1 MNIKNIKNFREIDFK
16 YEDLLKNKEELE
28 ELIAKRKNTYEV
40 ASKLFQDNGEDV
52 TTLDKLKDE
61 IKENET
67 TLENYNWTI
76 ISLSPIMNMMQE
88 VTDMSTNYMLDIK
101 RALETGDY
109 SVEELKNNANKI
121 NVEVNKVL
129 AAEKEKYKEQI
140 IHIVK
145 ESDLN
150 RVFAGVT
157 WAVTRSVKLLTDN
170 YITTNDKINELEES
184 KSKLKEE
191 LTNKTNRYQ
200 ELIDNVNSDK
210 DILEINTL
218 DEEITSIRSELNSTI
233 KELLD
238 YNKNKEDILSEIES
252 YIGSYAPK
260 EEVKEETLENN
271 ELEEEKIE
279 TPSDVIDAEFSE
291 NKENNNDKKELKEEK
306 LENKESEEVDIPEE
320 IEAINEE
327 EVEDLSK
334 ADERTL
340 MPKKPKVKDVSQ
352 STNLYEIAE
361 VIQQLN
367 PNAEIRVA
375 DMGLDSM
382 ATQRFYSSVP
392 VDQLVLPEGF
402 YYNDK
407 NGITNKHNTQTGMY
421 CALEVEDLSK
431 ADERTLMPKKLKV
444 KDVSQSTNLYEIA
457 EVIQQLNPNAEIR
470 VADMGLDSMATQRF
484 YSSVPVDQLVLPEG
498 FYYNDKNGITNKHNT
513 QTGMYCALEVEDLSK
528 ADERTLMPKKPK
540 VKDVSQSTNLYEI
553 AEEVE
558 VKPEEI
564 MPSTPSLNNDL
575 DYSFMDRVSSG
586 KVSDKLMGEIKDTI
600 NEKEAIEKDNELDY
614 SFVNMVNKNAVNIVA
629 YNGPSTKDI
638 VKATE
643 NYVTAPKK
651 EESSHKFSIKGKLS
665 KWIFK
670 AVLAGVA
677 AIGLYFGLTN
687 KNETT
692 ATMST
697 LEVDAETGEH
707 ERVRTSLAVQDG
719 AVYIKYTDGISEKV
733 SVVDTNGNLLPAG
746 TEIFDARGTSYTIER
761 YETAYNSTGAY
772 IVAIVS
778 ASILAMNAAKDFKNK
793 SNGSQQSNVSEAS
806 ENGINNELSPSN
818 KLENT
823 QELEPVQAHNTEK
836 FVPPMEVPVGA
847 EEISNN
853 DILRSVEENDTD
865 TLVVDDDMFVP
876 PMELP
881 DENPFEVKNVSNT
894 KEKIKK
900 LVNDINAVNVGSG
913 AYYNGAK
920 NIITNLPA
928 EQLVLPSGYDLE
940 NGKITNHEDIELE
953 VTSFVKVNNDLSD
966 ELAKQLTKK

>member
-1 MNIKNIKNFREIDFK
+1 MDIKNIKNWREIDFK

-61 IKENET
+61 ISENEN
-67 TLENYNWTI
+67 TLVVYNETI
-76 ISLSPIMNMMQE
+76 NSLSPVMNMMQE
-88 VTDMSTNYMLDIK
+88 VTDMSTNYMIDI
-101 RALETGDY
+101 RSALVTGNY

-129 AAEKEKYKEQI
+129 AAERENSKEQI

-191 LTNKTNRYQ
+191 LINKTNRYQ
-200 ELIDNVNSDK
+200 ELIDNVNNDK

-279 TPSDVIDAEFSE
+279 VPSDVIDAEFSE
-291 NKENNNDKKELKEEK
+291 NKENNNDTKELKEETLEDKELEEVNK
-306 LENKESEEVDIPEE
+306 LEETERV
-320 IEAINEE
+320 NE
-327 EVEDLSK
+327 
-334 ADERTL
+334 
-340 MPKKPKVKDVSQ
+340 
-352 STNLYEIAE
+352 
-361 VIQQLN
+361 
-367 PNAEIRVA
+367 
-375 DMGLDSM
+375 
-382 ATQRFYSSVP
+382 
-392 VDQLVLPEGF
+392 
-402 YYNDK
+402 
-407 NGITNKHNTQTGMY
+407 
-421 CALEVEDLSK
+421 
-431 ADERTLMPKKLKV
+431 
-444 KDVSQSTNLYEIA
+444 
-457 EVIQQLNPNAEIR
+457 
-470 VADMGLDSMATQRF
+470 
-484 YSSVPVDQLVLPEG
+484 
-498 FYYNDKNGITNKHNT
+498 
-513 QTGMYCALEVEDLSK
+513 
-528 ADERTLMPKKPK
+528 
-540 VKDVSQSTNLYEI
+540 
-553 AEEVE
+553 EEVE

-600 NEKEAIEKDNELDY
+600 NEKEATQKDNELDY
-614 SFVNMVNKNAVNIVA
+614 SFVNMVNKNADNTVA

-697 LEVDAETGEH
+697 LEVDADTGEH

-793 SNGSQQSNVSEAS
+793 LNDSQQSNVSEAS
-806 ENGINNELSPSN
+806 ENVINNESLPSN

-836 FVPPMEVPVGA
+836 FVPPMELPVGA
-847 EEISNN
+847 EEISND
-853 DILRSVEENDTD
+853 DILKSVEENDTD

-900 LVNDINAVNVGSG
+900 LVNDINAVNIGSG
-913 AYYNGAK
+913 AYYNGSK

>member
-1 MNIKNIKNFREIDFK
+1 MDIKNIKNWREIDFK

-61 IKENET
+61 ISENEN
-67 TLENYNWTI
+67 TLKVYNETI
-76 ISLSPIMNMMQE
+76 NSLSPVMNMMQE
-88 VTDMSTNYMLDIK
+88 VTDMSTNYMLDIR
-101 RALETGDY
+101 RALETGNY

-129 AAEKEKYKEQI
+129 AAERENSKEQI

-191 LTNKTNRYQ
+191 LANKTNRYQ
-200 ELIDNVNSDK
+200 ELIDNVNNDN

-233 KELLD
+233 KKLLD

-271 ELEEEKIE
+271 ELEEVEENKE
-279 TPSDVIDAEFSE
+279 VLNDVIDAEFSE
-291 NKENNNDKKELKEEK
+291 NKENNNDTKELKEEK
-306 LENKESEEVDIPEE
+306 LENKESEEVNIPEE
-320 IEAINEE
+320 IEAINE
-327 EVEDLSK
+327 
-334 ADERTL
+334 
-340 MPKKPKVKDVSQ
+340 
-352 STNLYEIAE
+352 
-361 VIQQLN
+361 
-367 PNAEIRVA
+367 
-375 DMGLDSM
+375 
-382 ATQRFYSSVP
+382 
-392 VDQLVLPEGF
+392 
-402 YYNDK
+402 
-407 NGITNKHNTQTGMY
+407 
-421 CALEVEDLSK
+421 
-431 ADERTLMPKKLKV
+431 
-444 KDVSQSTNLYEIA
+444 
-457 EVIQQLNPNAEIR
+457 
-470 VADMGLDSMATQRF
+470 
-484 YSSVPVDQLVLPEG
+484 
-498 FYYNDKNGITNKHNT
+498 
-513 QTGMYCALEVEDLSK
+513 
-528 ADERTLMPKKPK
+528 
-540 VKDVSQSTNLYEI
+540 
-553 AEEVE
+553 EEVE

-586 KVSDKLMGEIKDTI
+586 KVSDKLMSEINDTI
-600 NEKEAIEKDNELDY
+600 NEKEAIKKDNELDY
-614 SFVNMVNKNAVNIVA
+614 SFVNMVNKNADNTVAYNGPSTKDIVKTTEKDNELNYSFVNMVNKNADNTVA

-697 LEVDAETGEH
+697 LEVDADTGEH

-793 SNGSQQSNVSEAS
+793 LNGSQQPNVSEAQ
-806 ENGINNELSPSN
+806 ENGINNESLPSN

-823 QELEPVQAHNTEK
+823 QELEPVQVDNTEK

-847 EEISNN
+847 EEISND
-853 DILRSVEENDTD
+853 DILKSVKENDTD
-865 TLVVDDDMFVP
+865 TLVVDDDKFVP

-900 LVNDINAVNVGSG
+900 LVNDINAVNIGSG
-913 AYYNGAK
+913 AYYNGSK

>member
-1 MNIKNIKNFREIDFK
+1 MDIKNIKNWREIDFK

-61 IKENET
+61 ISENEN
-67 TLENYNWTI
+67 TLEVYNATI
-76 ISLSPIMNMMQE
+76 DSLNPVMNMMQE
-88 VTDMSTNYMLDIK
+88 VTDMSTNYMLDI
-101 RALETGDY
+101 RSALETGNY

-129 AAEKEKYKEQI
+129 AAERENSKEQI

-170 YITTNDKINELEES
+170 YITTTDKINELEES

-191 LTNKTNRYQ
+191 LANKTNRYQ
-200 ELIDNVNSDK
+200 ELIDNVNNDK

-233 KELLD
+233 KKLLD

-279 TPSDVIDAEFSE
+279 VPSDVIDAEFSE
-291 NKENNNDKKELKEEK
+291 NKENNNDTKELKEET
-306 LENKESEEVDIPEE
+306 LEDKELEEVNKPEE
-320 IEAINEE
+320 TERVNE
-327 EVEDLSK
+327 
-334 ADERTL
+334 
-340 MPKKPKVKDVSQ
+340 
-352 STNLYEIAE
+352 
-361 VIQQLN
+361 
-367 PNAEIRVA
+367 
-375 DMGLDSM
+375 
-382 ATQRFYSSVP
+382 
-392 VDQLVLPEGF
+392 
-402 YYNDK
+402 
-407 NGITNKHNTQTGMY
+407 
-421 CALEVEDLSK
+421 
-431 ADERTLMPKKLKV
+431 
-444 KDVSQSTNLYEIA
+444 
-457 EVIQQLNPNAEIR
+457 
-470 VADMGLDSMATQRF
+470 
-484 YSSVPVDQLVLPEG
+484 
-498 FYYNDKNGITNKHNT
+498 
-513 QTGMYCALEVEDLSK
+513 
-528 ADERTLMPKKPK
+528 
-540 VKDVSQSTNLYEI
+540 
-553 AEEVE
+553 EEVE

-575 DYSFMDRVSSG
+575 DYSFVNMVNKNADNIVAYNGPSTKDIVKATEKDNKLDYSFMDRVSNG

-600 NEKEAIEKDNELDY
+600 NEKETIEKDNELDY
-614 SFVNMVNKNAVNIVA
+614 SFVNMVNKNADNTVA

-651 EESSHKFSIKGKLS
+651 EETSHKFSIKGKLS

-697 LEVDAETGEH
+697 LEVDANTSEH

-719 AVYIKYTDGISEKV
+719 AVYIQYTDGISEKV

-793 SNGSQQSNVSEAS
+793 LNDSQQPNVSEAS
-806 ENGINNELSPSN
+806 ENVINNESLPSN

-836 FVPPMEVPVGA
+836 FVPPMEIPTQVEGKDTLAEDNYKFVPPMEVPVGA
-847 EEISNN
+847 EEISND
-853 DILRSVEENDTD
+853 DILKSVEENDTD
-865 TLVVDDDMFVP
+865 TLVVDDDKFVP

-881 DENPFEVKNVSNT
+881 DKNPFEVKNVSNT

-913 AYYNGAK
+913 AYYNGSK

>member
-1 MNIKNIKNFREIDFK
+1 MDIKNIKYWREIDFK
-16 YEDLLKNKEELE
+16 YEDLLKNKKELE

-61 IKENET
+61 ISENEN
-67 TLENYNWTI
+67 TLVVYNETI
-76 ISLSPIMNMMQE
+76 NSLSPVMNMMQE
-88 VTDMSTNYMLDIK
+88 VTDMSTNYMIDI
-101 RALETGDY
+101 RSALVTGNY

-121 NVEVNKVL
+121 NVEVSKVL
-129 AAEKEKYKEQI
+129 AAERENSKEQI

-191 LTNKTNRYQ
+191 LANKTNRYQ

-233 KELLD
+233 KKLLD

-271 ELEEEKIE
+271 ELEEENKE
-279 TPSDVIDAEFSE
+279 VLNDVIDAEFSE
-291 NKENNNDKKELKEEK
+291 NKENNNDTKELKEEK
-306 LENKESEEVDIPEE
+306 LENKESEEVNKPEE
-320 IEAINEE
+320 IETINE
-327 EVEDLSK
+327 
-334 ADERTL
+334 
-340 MPKKPKVKDVSQ
+340 
-352 STNLYEIAE
+352 
-361 VIQQLN
+361 
-367 PNAEIRVA
+367 
-375 DMGLDSM
+375 
-382 ATQRFYSSVP
+382 
-392 VDQLVLPEGF
+392 
-402 YYNDK
+402 
-407 NGITNKHNTQTGMY
+407 
-421 CALEVEDLSK
+421 
-431 ADERTLMPKKLKV
+431 
-444 KDVSQSTNLYEIA
+444 
-457 EVIQQLNPNAEIR
+457 
-470 VADMGLDSMATQRF
+470 
-484 YSSVPVDQLVLPEG
+484 
-498 FYYNDKNGITNKHNT
+498 
-513 QTGMYCALEVEDLSK
+513 
-528 ADERTLMPKKPK
+528 
-540 VKDVSQSTNLYEI
+540 
-553 AEEVE
+553 EEVE

-586 KVSDKLMGEIKDTI
+586 KVSNELMDEIKDTI
-600 NEKEAIEKDNELDY
+600 NEKEAIKKDNELDY
-614 SFVNMVNKNAVNIVA
+614 SFVNMVNKNADNIVA

-697 LEVDAETGEH
+697 LEIAPETGEH

-733 SVVDTNGNLLPAG
+733 SVVDANGNLLPAG

-793 SNGSQQSNVSEAS
+793 LNDSQQSNVSEAS
-806 ENGINNELSPSN
+806 ENVINNESLPSN

-836 FVPPMEVPVGA
+836 FVPPMEIPTQVEEKDALAEDNYKFVPPMEVPVGA
-847 EEISNN
+847 EEISND
-853 DILRSVEENDTD
+853 DILKSVEENDTD

-900 LVNDINAVNVGSG
+900 LVNDINAVNIGSG
-913 AYYNGAK
+913 AYYNGSK

>member
-1 MNIKNIKNFREIDFK
+1 MDIKNIKNWREIDFK

-61 IKENET
+61 ISENEN
-67 TLENYNWTI
+67 TLVVYNETI
-76 ISLSPIMNMMQE
+76 NSLSPVMNMMQE
-88 VTDMSTNYMLDIK
+88 VTDMSTNYMIDI
-101 RALETGDY
+101 RSALVTGNY

-121 NVEVNKVL
+121 NVEVSKVL
-129 AAEKEKYKEQI
+129 AAERENSKEQI

-191 LTNKTNRYQ
+191 LANKTNRYQ
-200 ELIDNVNSDK
+200 ELIDNVNNDN
-210 DILEINTL
+210 DIAEINTL

-279 TPSDVIDAEFSE
+279 VPSDVIDAEFSE
-291 NKENNNDKKELKEEK
+291 NKENNNVEET
-306 LENKESEEVDIPEE
+306 LENKDLEEVNIPEE
-320 IEAINEE
+320 IEAINE
-327 EVEDLSK
+327 
-334 ADERTL
+334 
-340 MPKKPKVKDVSQ
+340 
-352 STNLYEIAE
+352 
-361 VIQQLN
+361 
-367 PNAEIRVA
+367 
-375 DMGLDSM
+375 
-382 ATQRFYSSVP
+382 
-392 VDQLVLPEGF
+392 
-402 YYNDK
+402 
-407 NGITNKHNTQTGMY
+407 
-421 CALEVEDLSK
+421 
-431 ADERTLMPKKLKV
+431 
-444 KDVSQSTNLYEIA
+444 
-457 EVIQQLNPNAEIR
+457 
-470 VADMGLDSMATQRF
+470 
-484 YSSVPVDQLVLPEG
+484 
-498 FYYNDKNGITNKHNT
+498 
-513 QTGMYCALEVEDLSK
+513 
-528 ADERTLMPKKPK
+528 
-540 VKDVSQSTNLYEI
+540 
-553 AEEVE
+553 EEVE

-586 KVSDKLMGEIKDTI
+586 KVSNELMDEIKDTI
-600 NEKEAIEKDNELDY
+600 NEKEAIKKDNELDY
-614 SFVNMVNKNAVNIVA
+614 SFVNMVNKNADNTVAYNGPSTKDIVKTTEKDNELNYSFVNMVNKNADNTVA

-697 LEVDAETGEH
+697 LEVDADTGEH

-793 SNGSQQSNVSEAS
+793 LNGSQQPNVSEAS
-806 ENGINNELSPSN
+806 ENVINNESLPSN

-836 FVPPMEVPVGA
+836 FVPPMEIPTQVEEKDALAEDNYKFVPPMEVPVGA
-847 EEISNN
+847 EEISND
-853 DILRSVEENDTD
+853 DILKSVKENDTD

-900 LVNDINAVNVGSG
+900 LVNDINAVNIGSG
-913 AYYNGAK
+913 AYYNGSK

>member
-1 MNIKNIKNFREIDFK
+1 MDIKNIKNWREIDFK

-61 IKENET
+61 IKENEN
-67 TLENYNWTI
+67 TLENYKWTI

-88 VTDMSTNYMLDIK
+88 VTDMSTNYMIDIR

-109 SVEELKNNANKI
+109 SVEELKNKANKI
-121 NVEVNKVL
+121 NVEVSKVL

-140 IHIVK
+140 MHIVK

-191 LTNKTNRYQ
+191 LINKTNRYQ
-200 ELIDNVNSDK
+200 ELIDNVNNNK

-233 KELLD
+233 KELLH

-271 ELEEEKIE
+271 ELEEENKE
-279 TPSDVIDAEFSE
+279 VLNDVIDAEFSE
-291 NKENNNDKKELKEEK
+291 NKENNNVEET
-306 LENKESEEVDIPEE
+306 LENKDLEEVNIPEE
-320 IEAINEE
+320 IEAINE
-327 EVEDLSK
+327 
-334 ADERTL
+334 
-340 MPKKPKVKDVSQ
+340 
-352 STNLYEIAE
+352 
-361 VIQQLN
+361 
-367 PNAEIRVA
+367 
-375 DMGLDSM
+375 
-382 ATQRFYSSVP
+382 
-392 VDQLVLPEGF
+392 
-402 YYNDK
+402 
-407 NGITNKHNTQTGMY
+407 
-421 CALEVEDLSK
+421 
-431 ADERTLMPKKLKV
+431 
-444 KDVSQSTNLYEIA
+444 
-457 EVIQQLNPNAEIR
+457 
-470 VADMGLDSMATQRF
+470 
-484 YSSVPVDQLVLPEG
+484 
-498 FYYNDKNGITNKHNT
+498 
-513 QTGMYCALEVEDLSK
+513 
-528 ADERTLMPKKPK
+528 
-540 VKDVSQSTNLYEI
+540 
-553 AEEVE
+553 EEVE

-564 MPSTPSLNNDL
+564 MPSTPSLNNDI
-575 DYSFMDRVSSG
+575 DYSFMDKASSG
-586 KVSDKLMGEIKDTI
+586 KVPDELMGEINDTI
-600 NEKEAIEKDNELDY
+600 NAINERKAIKKDSELDY
-614 SFVNMVNKNAVNIVA
+614 FVNMVNKNADNTVA

-697 LEVDAETGEH
+697 LEVDADTGEH
-707 ERVRTSLAVQDG
+707 ERVRTSLAVKDG

-793 SNGSQQSNVSEAS
+793 LNGSQQPNVSEAQ
-806 ENGINNELSPSN
+806 ENGINNESLPSN

-900 LVNDINAVNVGSG
+900 LVNDINAVNIGSG
-913 AYYNGAK
+913 AYYNGSK

>member
-1 MNIKNIKNFREIDFK
+1 MDIKNIKNWREIDFK

-61 IKENET
+61 ISENEN
-67 TLENYNWTI
+67 TLVVYNETI
-76 ISLSPIMNMMQE
+76 NSLSPVMNMMQE
-88 VTDMSTNYMLDIK
+88 VTDMSTNYMIDI
-101 RALETGDY
+101 RSALVTGNY

-129 AAEKEKYKEQI
+129 AAERENSKEQI

-170 YITTNDKINELEES
+170 YINTNDKIDELEES

-191 LTNKTNRYQ
+191 LANKTNRYQ

-279 TPSDVIDAEFSE
+279 APSDVIDAEFSE
-291 NKENNNDKKELKEEK
+291 NKENNNDTTELEEET
-306 LENKESEEVDIPEE
+306 LENKESEEVNKPEE
-320 IEAINEE
+320 TERVNEE
-327 EVEDLSK
+327 EVEDLSR

-392 VDQLVLPEGF
+392 VEQLVLPEGF

-431 ADERTLMPKKLKV
+431 ADERTL
-444 KDVSQSTNLYEIA
+444 I
-457 EVIQQLNPNAEIR
+457 
-470 VADMGLDSMATQRF
+470 
-484 YSSVPVDQLVLPEG
+484 
-498 FYYNDKNGITNKHNT
+498 
-513 QTGMYCALEVEDLSK
+513 
-528 ADERTLMPKKPK
+528 PKKPK

-564 MPSTPSLNNDL
+564 MPSTPSLNNDI
-575 DYSFMDRVSSG
+575 DYSFMEKVSSG
-586 KVSDKLMGEIKDTI
+586 KVSDKLMGEIKDII
-600 NEKEAIEKDNELDY
+600 NEKEATQKDNEIDY
-614 SFVNMVNKNAVNIVA
+614 SFVNMVNKNANNIVA

-746 TEIFDARGTSYTIER
+746 TEIFDARGTSYIIER

-772 IVAIVS
+772 IVAILS

-823 QELEPVQAHNTEK
+823 QELEPVQAHNIEK

-913 AYYNGAK
+913 AYYNGSK

>member
-1 MNIKNIKNFREIDFK
+1 MDIKNIKNWREIDFK
-16 YEDLLKNKEELE
+16 YEDLLKNKKELE

-61 IKENET
+61 ISENEN
-67 TLENYNWTI
+67 TLVVYNETI
-76 ISLSPIMNMMQE
+76 NSLSPVMNMMQE
-88 VTDMSTNYMLDIK
+88 VTDMSTNYMIDI
-101 RALETGDY
+101 RSALVTGNY

-129 AAEKEKYKEQI
+129 AAERENSKEQI

-191 LTNKTNRYQ
+191 LINKTNRYQ
-200 ELIDNVNSDK
+200 ELIDNVNNDK

-260 EEVKEETLENN
+260 EEVKEETLEDK
-271 ELEEEKIE
+271 ELEE
-279 TPSDVIDAEFSE
+279 V
-291 NKENNNDKKELKEEK
+291 NK
-306 LENKESEEVDIPEE
+306 PEE
-320 IEAINEE
+320 TERVNE
-327 EVEDLSK
+327 
-334 ADERTL
+334 
-340 MPKKPKVKDVSQ
+340 
-352 STNLYEIAE
+352 
-361 VIQQLN
+361 
-367 PNAEIRVA
+367 
-375 DMGLDSM
+375 
-382 ATQRFYSSVP
+382 
-392 VDQLVLPEGF
+392 
-402 YYNDK
+402 
-407 NGITNKHNTQTGMY
+407 
-421 CALEVEDLSK
+421 
-431 ADERTLMPKKLKV
+431 
-444 KDVSQSTNLYEIA
+444 
-457 EVIQQLNPNAEIR
+457 
-470 VADMGLDSMATQRF
+470 
-484 YSSVPVDQLVLPEG
+484 
-498 FYYNDKNGITNKHNT
+498 
-513 QTGMYCALEVEDLSK
+513 
-528 ADERTLMPKKPK
+528 
-540 VKDVSQSTNLYEI
+540 
-553 AEEVE
+553 EEVE

-600 NEKEAIEKDNELDY
+600 NEKEATQKDNELDY
-614 SFVNMVNKNAVNIVA
+614 SFVNMVNKNADNTVA

-697 LEVDAETGEH
+697 LEVDADTGEH

-793 SNGSQQSNVSEAS
+793 SNGSQQPNVSEVS
-806 ENGINNELSPSN
+806 ENGINNVSLPSN

-823 QELEPVQAHNTEK
+823 QELEPVQAHNTEKFVPPMEIPTQVEEKDTLAEDNYK

-900 LVNDINAVNVGSG
+900 LVNDINAVNIGSG
-913 AYYNGAK
+913 AYYNGSK

>member
-1 MNIKNIKNFREIDFK
+1 MDIKNIKNWREIDFK
-16 YEDLLKNKEELE
+16 YEDLLKNKKELE

-61 IKENET
+61 ISENEN
-67 TLENYNWTI
+67 TLVVYNETI
-76 ISLSPIMNMMQE
+76 NSLSPVMNMMQE
-88 VTDMSTNYMLDIK
+88 VTDMSTNYMIDI
-101 RALETGDY
+101 RSALVTGNY

-129 AAEKEKYKEQI
+129 AAERENSKEQI

-191 LTNKTNRYQ
+191 LANKTNRYQ
-200 ELIDNVNSDK
+200 ELIDNVNNDK

-271 ELEEEKIE
+271 ELEEVEENKE
-279 TPSDVIDAEFSE
+279 VLNDVIDAEFSE
-291 NKENNNDKKELKEEK
+291 NKENNNDTKELKEEK
-306 LENKESEEVDIPEE
+306 LENKESEEVNIPEE
-320 IEAINEE
+320 IEAINE
-327 EVEDLSK
+327 
-334 ADERTL
+334 
-340 MPKKPKVKDVSQ
+340 
-352 STNLYEIAE
+352 
-361 VIQQLN
+361 
-367 PNAEIRVA
+367 
-375 DMGLDSM
+375 
-382 ATQRFYSSVP
+382 
-392 VDQLVLPEGF
+392 
-402 YYNDK
+402 
-407 NGITNKHNTQTGMY
+407 
-421 CALEVEDLSK
+421 
-431 ADERTLMPKKLKV
+431 
-444 KDVSQSTNLYEIA
+444 
-457 EVIQQLNPNAEIR
+457 
-470 VADMGLDSMATQRF
+470 
-484 YSSVPVDQLVLPEG
+484 
-498 FYYNDKNGITNKHNT
+498 
-513 QTGMYCALEVEDLSK
+513 
-528 ADERTLMPKKPK
+528 
-540 VKDVSQSTNLYEI
+540 
-553 AEEVE
+553 EEVE

-586 KVSDKLMGEIKDTI
+586 KVSDKLMSEINDTI
-600 NEKEAIEKDNELDY
+600 NEKEAIKKDNELDY
-614 SFVNMVNKNAVNIVA
+614 SFVNMVNKNADNTVA

-707 ERVRTSLAVQDG
+707 ERVRTSLAVKDG

-746 TEIFDARGTSYTIER
+746 TEIFDARGTSYIIER

-793 SNGSQQSNVSEAS
+793 LNDSQQSNVSEAS
-806 ENGINNELSPSN
+806 ENVINNESLPSN

-836 FVPPMEVPVGA
+836 FVPPMEIPTQVEEKDALAEDNYKFVPPMEVPVGA
-847 EEISNN
+847 EEISND
-853 DILRSVEENDTD
+853 DILKSVKENDTD
-865 TLVVDDDMFVP
+865 TLVVDDDKFVP

-900 LVNDINAVNVGSG
+900 LVNDINAVNIGSG

>member
-1 MNIKNIKNFREIDFK
+1 MNIKNIKNWREIDFK

-88 VTDMSTNYMLDIK
+88 VTDMSTNYMIDIR

-109 SVEELKNNANKI
+109 SVEELKNKANKI
-121 NVEVNKVL
+121 NVEVSKVL

-140 IHIVK
+140 MHIVK

-157 WAVTRSVKLLTDN
+157 WAFTKSVKLLTDN

-191 LTNKTNRYQ
+191 LINKTNRYQ
-200 ELIDNVNSDK
+200 ELIDNVNNDK

-238 YNKNKEDILSEIES
+238 YNKNKEDILSVIES
-252 YIGSYAPK
+252 YIDSYAPK

-271 ELEEEKIE
+271 ELEEENKE
-279 TPSDVIDAEFSE
+279 VSNDVIDAEFSE
-291 NKENNNDKKELKEEK
+291 NKENNNDTKELKEET
-306 LENKESEEVDIPEE
+306 LEDKESEEVNKPEE
-320 IEAINEE
+320 TERVNEE
-327 EVEDLSK
+327 EVEDLSR

-340 MPKKPKVKDVSQ
+340 MPKKP
-352 STNLYEIAE
+352 
-361 VIQQLN
+361 
-367 PNAEIRVA
+367 
-375 DMGLDSM
+375 
-382 ATQRFYSSVP
+382 
-392 VDQLVLPEGF
+392 
-402 YYNDK
+402 
-407 NGITNKHNTQTGMY
+407 
-421 CALEVEDLSK
+421 
-431 ADERTLMPKKLKV
+431 KV

-793 SNGSQQSNVSEAS
+793 LNGSQQTNVSEDH
-806 ENGINNELSPSN
+806 ENENNNELSPSN

-823 QELEPVQAHNTEK
+823 QELEPVQVDNTEK

-847 EEISNN
+847 EEISND
-853 DILRSVEENDTD
+853 DILKSVEENDTD

-881 DENPFEVKNVSNT
+881 NENPFEVKNVSNT

-928 EQLVLPSGYDLE
+928 EQLILPSGYDLE

>member
-1 MNIKNIKNFREIDFK
+1 MDIKNIKNWREIDFK

-61 IKENET
+61 ISENEN
-67 TLENYNWTI
+67 TLEVYNETI
-76 ISLSPIMNMMQE
+76 NSLSPVMNMMQE
-88 VTDMSTNYMLDIK
+88 VTDMSTNYMIDI
-101 RALETGDY
+101 RSALVTGNY

-129 AAEKEKYKEQI
+129 AAERENSKEQI

-191 LTNKTNRYQ
+191 LANKTNRYQ

-233 KELLD
+233 KKLLD

-271 ELEEEKIE
+271 ELEEENKE
-279 TPSDVIDAEFSE
+279 VLNDVIDAEFSE
-291 NKENNNDKKELKEEK
+291 NKENNNDTTELEEEK
-306 LENKESEEVDIPEE
+306 LENKESEEETLENKESEEVNIPEE
-320 IEAINEE
+320 IEAINE
-327 EVEDLSK
+327 
-334 ADERTL
+334 
-340 MPKKPKVKDVSQ
+340 
-352 STNLYEIAE
+352 
-361 VIQQLN
+361 
-367 PNAEIRVA
+367 
-375 DMGLDSM
+375 
-382 ATQRFYSSVP
+382 
-392 VDQLVLPEGF
+392 
-402 YYNDK
+402 
-407 NGITNKHNTQTGMY
+407 
-421 CALEVEDLSK
+421 
-431 ADERTLMPKKLKV
+431 
-444 KDVSQSTNLYEIA
+444 
-457 EVIQQLNPNAEIR
+457 
-470 VADMGLDSMATQRF
+470 
-484 YSSVPVDQLVLPEG
+484 
-498 FYYNDKNGITNKHNT
+498 
-513 QTGMYCALEVEDLSK
+513 
-528 ADERTLMPKKPK
+528 
-540 VKDVSQSTNLYEI
+540 
-553 AEEVE
+553 EEVE

-586 KVSDKLMGEIKDTI
+586 KVSNELMDEIKDTI
-600 NEKEAIEKDNELDY
+600 NEKEAIKKDNELDY
-614 SFVNMVNKNAVNIVA
+614 SFVNMVNKNADNIVA

-651 EESSHKFSIKGKLS
+651 EETSHKFSIKGKLS

-697 LEVDAETGEH
+697 LEVDADTGEH

-793 SNGSQQSNVSEAS
+793 LNDSQQSNVSEAS
-806 ENGINNELSPSN
+806 ENVINNESLPSN

-913 AYYNGAK
+913 AYYNGSK

>member
-1 MNIKNIKNFREIDFK
+1 MDIKNIKNWREIDFK
-16 YEDLLKNKEELE
+16 YEDLLKNKKELE

-61 IKENET
+61 ISENEN
-67 TLENYNWTI
+67 TLVVYNETI
-76 ISLSPIMNMMQE
+76 NSLSPVMNMMQE
-88 VTDMSTNYMLDIK
+88 VTDMSTNYMIDI
-101 RALETGDY
+101 RSALVTGNY

-129 AAEKEKYKEQI
+129 AAERENSKEQI

-191 LTNKTNRYQ
+191 LINKTNRYQ
-200 ELIDNVNSDK
+200 ELIDNVNNDK

-271 ELEEEKIE
+271 ELEEENKE
-279 TPSDVIDAEFSE
+279 VLNDVIDAEFSE
-291 NKENNNDKKELKEEK
+291 NKENNNVEET
-306 LENKESEEVDIPEE
+306 LENKDLEEVNIPEE
-320 IEAINEE
+320 IEAINE
-327 EVEDLSK
+327 
-334 ADERTL
+334 
-340 MPKKPKVKDVSQ
+340 
-352 STNLYEIAE
+352 
-361 VIQQLN
+361 
-367 PNAEIRVA
+367 
-375 DMGLDSM
+375 
-382 ATQRFYSSVP
+382 
-392 VDQLVLPEGF
+392 
-402 YYNDK
+402 
-407 NGITNKHNTQTGMY
+407 
-421 CALEVEDLSK
+421 
-431 ADERTLMPKKLKV
+431 
-444 KDVSQSTNLYEIA
+444 
-457 EVIQQLNPNAEIR
+457 
-470 VADMGLDSMATQRF
+470 
-484 YSSVPVDQLVLPEG
+484 
-498 FYYNDKNGITNKHNT
+498 
-513 QTGMYCALEVEDLSK
+513 
-528 ADERTLMPKKPK
+528 
-540 VKDVSQSTNLYEI
+540 
-553 AEEVE
+553 EEVE

-586 KVSDKLMGEIKDTI
+586 KVSNELMDEIKDTI
-600 NEKEAIEKDNELDY
+600 NEKEAIKKDNELDY
-614 SFVNMVNKNAVNIVA
+614 SFVNMVNKNADNTVA

-651 EESSHKFSIKGKLS
+651 EDGSHKFSIKGKLS

-697 LEVDAETGEH
+697 LEVDDKTSEH

-793 SNGSQQSNVSEAS
+793 LNGNQQSNVSEDH
-806 ENGINNELSPSN
+806 ENEINNESLPSN

-847 EEISNN
+847 EEISND
-853 DILRSVEENDTD
+853 DILKSVKENDTD
-865 TLVVDDDMFVP
+865 TLVVDDYKFVP

-900 LVNDINAVNVGSG
+900 LVNDINAVNIGSG

>member
-1 MNIKNIKNFREIDFK
+1 MDIKNIKNWREIDFK
-16 YEDLLKNKEELE
+16 YEDLLKNKKELE

-61 IKENET
+61 ISENEN
-67 TLENYNWTI
+67 TLEVYNETI
-76 ISLSPIMNMMQE
+76 NSLSPVMNMMQE
-88 VTDMSTNYMLDIK
+88 VTDMSTNYMLDI
-101 RALETGDY
+101 RSALETGNY

-121 NVEVNKVL
+121 NVEVSKVL
-129 AAEKEKYKEQI
+129 AAERENSKEQI

-191 LTNKTNRYQ
+191 LINKTNRYQ
-200 ELIDNVNSDK
+200 ELIDNVNNDK

-271 ELEEEKIE
+271 ELEEENKE
-279 TPSDVIDAEFSE
+279 VLNDVIDAEFSE
-291 NKENNNDKKELKEEK
+291 NKENNNDTKELKEET
-306 LENKESEEVDIPEE
+306 LEDKELKEETLEDKELEEVNKPEE
-320 IEAINEE
+320 TERVNE
-327 EVEDLSK
+327 
-334 ADERTL
+334 
-340 MPKKPKVKDVSQ
+340 
-352 STNLYEIAE
+352 
-361 VIQQLN
+361 
-367 PNAEIRVA
+367 
-375 DMGLDSM
+375 G
-382 ATQRFYSSVP
+382 
-392 VDQLVLPEGF
+392 
-402 YYNDK
+402 
-407 NGITNKHNTQTGMY
+407 
-421 CALEVEDLSK
+421 
-431 ADERTLMPKKLKV
+431 
-444 KDVSQSTNLYEIA
+444 
-457 EVIQQLNPNAEIR
+457 
-470 VADMGLDSMATQRF
+470 
-484 YSSVPVDQLVLPEG
+484 
-498 FYYNDKNGITNKHNT
+498 
-513 QTGMYCALEVEDLSK
+513 
-528 ADERTLMPKKPK
+528 
-540 VKDVSQSTNLYEI
+540 
-553 AEEVE
+553 EVE

-600 NEKEAIEKDNELDY
+600 NEKEATQKDNELDY
-614 SFVNMVNKNAVNIVA
+614 SFVNMVNKNADNTVA

-643 NYVTAPKK
+643 NYVAASKK
-651 EESSHKFSIKGKLS
+651 EDGSHKFNIKGKLS

-697 LEVDAETGEH
+697 LEIAPETGEH

-733 SVVDTNGNLLPAG
+733 SVVDANGNLLPAG

-793 SNGSQQSNVSEAS
+793 LNDNQQSNVSEAQ
-806 ENGINNELSPSN
+806 ENGVNNESSPSN

-847 EEISNN
+847 EEISND
-853 DILRSVEENDTD
+853 DILKSVEENDTD

-900 LVNDINAVNVGSG
+900 LVNDINAVNIGSG
-913 AYYNGAK
+913 AYYNGSK

>member
-1 MNIKNIKNFREIDFK
+1 MDIKNIKNWREIDFK
-16 YEDLLKNKEELE
+16 YEDLLKNKKELE

-61 IKENET
+61 ISENEN
-67 TLENYNWTI
+67 TLVVYNETI
-76 ISLSPIMNMMQE
+76 NSLSPVMNMMQE
-88 VTDMSTNYMLDIK
+88 VTDMSTNYMIDI
-101 RALETGDY
+101 RSALVTGNY

-340 MPKKPKVKDVSQ
+340 MPKKP
-352 STNLYEIAE
+352 
-361 VIQQLN
+361 
-367 PNAEIRVA
+367 
-375 DMGLDSM
+375 
-382 ATQRFYSSVP
+382 
-392 VDQLVLPEGF
+392 
-402 YYNDK
+402 
-407 NGITNKHNTQTGMY
+407 
-421 CALEVEDLSK
+421 
-431 ADERTLMPKKLKV
+431 KV

-772 IVAIVS
+772 IVAILS

-793 SNGSQQSNVSEAS
+793 SNDSQQPNVSEAS
-806 ENGINNELSPSN
+806 ENVINNESLPSN

-836 FVPPMEVPVGA
+836 FVPPMEIPAQVEGKDTLVEDNYKFVPPMEVPVGA
-847 EEISNN
+847 EEISND
-853 DILRSVEENDTD
+853 DILKSVEENDTD
-865 TLVVDDDMFVP
+865 TLVVDDDKFVS

-913 AYYNGAK
+913 AYYNGSK
-920 NIITNLPA
+920 NTITNLPA

>member
-1 MNIKNIKNFREIDFK
+1 MDIKNIKNWREIDFK

-61 IKENET
+61 ISENEN
-67 TLENYNWTI
+67 TLEVYNETI
-76 ISLSPIMNMMQE
+76 DSLNPVMNMMQE
-88 VTDMSTNYMLDIK
+88 VTDMSTNYMLDI
-101 RALETGDY
+101 RSALVTGNY

-121 NVEVNKVL
+121 NVEVSKVL
-129 AAEKEKYKEQI
+129 AAERENSKEQI

-191 LTNKTNRYQ
+191 LINKTNRYQ
-200 ELIDNVNSDK
+200 ELIDNVNNDK

-260 EEVKEETLENN
+260 EEIKEETLENN
-271 ELEEEKIE
+271 ELEEENKE
-279 TPSDVIDAEFSE
+279 VLNDVIDAEFSE
-291 NKENNNDKKELKEEK
+291 NKENNNVEET
-306 LENKESEEVDIPEE
+306 LENKDLEEVNIPEE
-320 IEAINEE
+320 IEAINE
-327 EVEDLSK
+327 
-334 ADERTL
+334 
-340 MPKKPKVKDVSQ
+340 
-352 STNLYEIAE
+352 
-361 VIQQLN
+361 
-367 PNAEIRVA
+367 
-375 DMGLDSM
+375 
-382 ATQRFYSSVP
+382 
-392 VDQLVLPEGF
+392 
-402 YYNDK
+402 
-407 NGITNKHNTQTGMY
+407 
-421 CALEVEDLSK
+421 
-431 ADERTLMPKKLKV
+431 
-444 KDVSQSTNLYEIA
+444 
-457 EVIQQLNPNAEIR
+457 
-470 VADMGLDSMATQRF
+470 
-484 YSSVPVDQLVLPEG
+484 
-498 FYYNDKNGITNKHNT
+498 
-513 QTGMYCALEVEDLSK
+513 
-528 ADERTLMPKKPK
+528 
-540 VKDVSQSTNLYEI
+540 
-553 AEEVE
+553 EEVE

-586 KVSDKLMGEIKDTI
+586 KVSNELMDEIKDTI
-600 NEKEAIEKDNELDY
+600 NEKEAIKKDNELDY
-614 SFVNMVNKNAVNIVA
+614 SFVNMVNKNADNTGA

-638 VKATE
+638 VKTTE

-651 EESSHKFSIKGKLS
+651 EDGSHKFSIKGKLS

-697 LEVDAETGEH
+697 LEVDDVTGEH

-746 TEIFDARGTSYTIER
+746 TEIFDARGTSYIIER

-793 SNGSQQSNVSEAS
+793 LNDSQQSNVSEAS
-806 ENGINNELSPSN
+806 ENVINNESLPSN

-836 FVPPMEVPVGA
+836 FVPPMEIPTQVEEKDALAEDNYKFVPPMEVPVGA
-847 EEISNN
+847 EEISND
-853 DILRSVEENDTD
+853 DILKSVEENDTD

-900 LVNDINAVNVGSG
+900 LVNDINAVNVASG
-913 AYYNGAK
+913 AYYNGSK

>member
-1 MNIKNIKNFREIDFK
+1 MDIKNIKNWREIDFK
-16 YEDLLKNKEELE
+16 YEDLLKNKKELE

-61 IKENET
+61 ISENEN
-67 TLENYNWTI
+67 TLEVYNATI
-76 ISLSPIMNMMQE
+76 DSLNPVMNMMQE
-88 VTDMSTNYMLDIK
+88 VTDMSTNYMLDIR
-101 RALETGDY
+101 RALETGNY

-129 AAEKEKYKEQI
+129 AAERENSKEQI

-191 LTNKTNRYQ
+191 LANKTNRYQ
-200 ELIDNVNSDK
+200 ELIDNVNNDK

-271 ELEEEKIE
+271 ELEEVEENKE
-279 TPSDVIDAEFSE
+279 VLNDVIDAEFSE
-291 NKENNNDKKELKEEK
+291 NKENNNDTKELKEEK
-306 LENKESEEVDIPEE
+306 LENKESEEVNIPEE
-320 IEAINEE
+320 IEAINE
-327 EVEDLSK
+327 
-334 ADERTL
+334 
-340 MPKKPKVKDVSQ
+340 
-352 STNLYEIAE
+352 
-361 VIQQLN
+361 
-367 PNAEIRVA
+367 
-375 DMGLDSM
+375 
-382 ATQRFYSSVP
+382 
-392 VDQLVLPEGF
+392 
-402 YYNDK
+402 
-407 NGITNKHNTQTGMY
+407 
-421 CALEVEDLSK
+421 
-431 ADERTLMPKKLKV
+431 
-444 KDVSQSTNLYEIA
+444 
-457 EVIQQLNPNAEIR
+457 
-470 VADMGLDSMATQRF
+470 
-484 YSSVPVDQLVLPEG
+484 
-498 FYYNDKNGITNKHNT
+498 
-513 QTGMYCALEVEDLSK
+513 
-528 ADERTLMPKKPK
+528 
-540 VKDVSQSTNLYEI
+540 
-553 AEEVE
+553 EEVE

-586 KVSDKLMGEIKDTI
+586 KVSDKLMSEINDTI
-600 NEKEAIEKDNELDY
+600 NEKEAIKKDNELDY
-614 SFVNMVNKNAVNIVA
+614 SFVNMVNKNADNTVAYNGPSTKDIVKANEKDNALDYSFVNMVNKNADNIVA

-707 ERVRTSLAVQDG
+707 ERVRTSLAVKDG

-746 TEIFDARGTSYTIER
+746 TEIFDARGTSYIIER

-793 SNGSQQSNVSEAS
+793 LNDSQQSNVSEAS
-806 ENGINNELSPSN
+806 ENVINNESLPSN

-836 FVPPMEVPVGA
+836 FVPPMEIPTQVEEKDALAEDNYKFVPPMEVPVGA
-847 EEISNN
+847 EEISND
-853 DILRSVEENDTD
+853 DILKSVKENDTD
-865 TLVVDDDMFVP
+865 TLVVDDDKFVP

-900 LVNDINAVNVGSG
+900 LVNDINAVNIGSG

>member
-1 MNIKNIKNFREIDFK
+1 MDIKNIKNWREIDFK
-16 YEDLLKNKEELE
+16 YEDLLKNKKELE

-61 IKENET
+61 ISENEN
-67 TLENYNWTI
+67 TLVVYNETI
-76 ISLSPIMNMMQE
+76 NFLSPVMNMMQE
-88 VTDMSTNYMLDIK
+88 VTDMSTNYMIDI
-101 RALETGDY
+101 RSALVTGNY

-129 AAEKEKYKEQI
+129 AAERENSKEQI

-191 LTNKTNRYQ
+191 LANKTNRYQ
-200 ELIDNVNSDK
+200 ELIDNVNNDK

-271 ELEEEKIE
+271 ELEEVEENKE
-279 TPSDVIDAEFSE
+279 VLNDVIDAEFSE
-291 NKENNNDKKELKEEK
+291 NKENNNDTKELKEEK
-306 LENKESEEVDIPEE
+306 LENKESEEVNKPEE
-320 IEAINEE
+320 IETINE
-327 EVEDLSK
+327 
-334 ADERTL
+334 
-340 MPKKPKVKDVSQ
+340 
-352 STNLYEIAE
+352 
-361 VIQQLN
+361 
-367 PNAEIRVA
+367 
-375 DMGLDSM
+375 
-382 ATQRFYSSVP
+382 
-392 VDQLVLPEGF
+392 
-402 YYNDK
+402 
-407 NGITNKHNTQTGMY
+407 
-421 CALEVEDLSK
+421 
-431 ADERTLMPKKLKV
+431 
-444 KDVSQSTNLYEIA
+444 
-457 EVIQQLNPNAEIR
+457 
-470 VADMGLDSMATQRF
+470 
-484 YSSVPVDQLVLPEG
+484 
-498 FYYNDKNGITNKHNT
+498 
-513 QTGMYCALEVEDLSK
+513 
-528 ADERTLMPKKPK
+528 
-540 VKDVSQSTNLYEI
+540 
-553 AEEVE
+553 EEVE

-586 KVSDKLMGEIKDTI
+586 KVSNELMDEIKDTI
-600 NEKEAIEKDNELDY
+600 NEKEAIKKDNELDY
-614 SFVNMVNKNAVNIVA
+614 SFVNMVNKNADNIVA

-697 LEVDAETGEH
+697 LEVDADTGEH

-793 SNGSQQSNVSEAS
+793 LNDSQQSNVSEAS
-806 ENGINNELSPSN
+806 ENVINNESLPSS

-847 EEISNN
+847 EEISND
-853 DILRSVEENDTD
+853 DILKSVEENDTD
-865 TLVVDDDMFVP
+865 TLVVDDDKFVP

-900 LVNDINAVNVGSG
+900 LVNDINAVNIGSG

>member
-1 MNIKNIKNFREIDFK
+1 MDIKNIKNWREIDFK

-61 IKENET
+61 ISENEN
-67 TLENYNWTI
+67 TLEVYNATI
-76 ISLSPIMNMMQE
+76 NSLSPVMNMMQE
-88 VTDMSTNYMLDIK
+88 VTDMSTNYMLDIR
-101 RALETGDY
+101 RALETGNY

-121 NVEVNKVL
+121 NVEVSKVL
-129 AAEKEKYKEQI
+129 AAERENSKEQI

-191 LTNKTNRYQ
+191 LANKTNRYQ
-200 ELIDNVNSDK
+200 ELIDNVNNDN
-210 DILEINTL
+210 DIAEINTL

-279 TPSDVIDAEFSE
+279 VPSDVIDAEFSE
-291 NKENNNDKKELKEEK
+291 NKENNNDTKELKEEK
-306 LENKESEEVDIPEE
+306 LENKESEEVNIPEE
-320 IEAINEE
+320 IEAINE
-327 EVEDLSK
+327 
-334 ADERTL
+334 
-340 MPKKPKVKDVSQ
+340 
-352 STNLYEIAE
+352 
-361 VIQQLN
+361 
-367 PNAEIRVA
+367 
-375 DMGLDSM
+375 
-382 ATQRFYSSVP
+382 
-392 VDQLVLPEGF
+392 
-402 YYNDK
+402 
-407 NGITNKHNTQTGMY
+407 
-421 CALEVEDLSK
+421 
-431 ADERTLMPKKLKV
+431 
-444 KDVSQSTNLYEIA
+444 
-457 EVIQQLNPNAEIR
+457 
-470 VADMGLDSMATQRF
+470 
-484 YSSVPVDQLVLPEG
+484 
-498 FYYNDKNGITNKHNT
+498 
-513 QTGMYCALEVEDLSK
+513 
-528 ADERTLMPKKPK
+528 
-540 VKDVSQSTNLYEI
+540 
-553 AEEVE
+553 EEVE

-586 KVSDKLMGEIKDTI
+586 KVSDKLMSEINDTI
-600 NEKEAIEKDNELDY
+600 NEKEAIKKDNELDY
-614 SFVNMVNKNAVNIVA
+614 SFVNMVNKNADNTVAYNGPSTKDIVKATEKDNALDYSFVNMVNKNADNIVA

-697 LEVDAETGEH
+697 LEVDADTGEH
-707 ERVRTSLAVQDG
+707 ERVRTSLAVKDG

-793 SNGSQQSNVSEAS
+793 LNGSQQPNVSEAQ
-806 ENGINNELSPSN
+806 ENGINNESLPSN

-900 LVNDINAVNVGSG
+900 LVNDINAVNIGSG
-913 AYYNGAK
+913 AYYNGSK

>member
-1 MNIKNIKNFREIDFK
+1 MDIKNIKNWREIDFK
-16 YEDLLKNKEELE
+16 YEDLLKNKKELE

-61 IKENET
+61 ISENEN
-67 TLENYNWTI
+67 TLVVYNETI
-76 ISLSPIMNMMQE
+76 NSLSPVMNMMQE
-88 VTDMSTNYMLDIK
+88 VTDMSTNYMIDI
-101 RALETGDY
+101 RSALVTGNY

-121 NVEVNKVL
+121 NVEVSKVL
-129 AAEKEKYKEQI
+129 AAERENSKEQI

-191 LTNKTNRYQ
+191 LANKTNRYQ
-200 ELIDNVNSDK
+200 ELIDNVNNDK

-431 ADERTLMPKKLKV
+431 ADERTLMPKK
-444 KDVSQSTNLYEIA
+444 
-457 EVIQQLNPNAEIR
+457 
-470 VADMGLDSMATQRF
+470 
-484 YSSVPVDQLVLPEG
+484 
-498 FYYNDKNGITNKHNT
+498 
-513 QTGMYCALEVEDLSK
+513 
-528 ADERTLMPKKPK
+528 PK

-600 NEKEAIEKDNELDY
+600 NEKEAIKKDNELDY
-614 SFVNMVNKNAVNIVA
+614 SFVNMVNKNADNTVA

-707 ERVRTSLAVQDG
+707 ERVRTSLAVKDG

-746 TEIFDARGTSYTIER
+746 TEIFDARGTSYIIER

-793 SNGSQQSNVSEAS
+793 LNDSQQSNVSEAS
-806 ENGINNELSPSN
+806 ENVINNESLPSN

-836 FVPPMEVPVGA
+836 FVPPMEIPTQVEEKDALAEDNYKFVPPMEVPVGA
-847 EEISNN
+847 EEISND
-853 DILRSVEENDTD
+853 DILKSVKENDTD
-865 TLVVDDDMFVP
+865 TLVVDDDKFVP

-900 LVNDINAVNVGSG
+900 LVNDINAVNIGSG

>member
-1 MNIKNIKNFREIDFK
+1 MDIKNIKNWREIDFK
-16 YEDLLKNKEELE
+16 YEDLLKNKKELE
-28 ELIAKRKNTYEV
+28 ELIDKRKNTYEV

-61 IKENET
+61 ISENEN
-67 TLENYNWTI
+67 TLEVYNATI
-76 ISLSPIMNMMQE
+76 DSLNPVMNMMQE
-88 VTDMSTNYMLDIK
+88 VTDMSTNYMIDI
-101 RALETGDY
+101 RSALVTGNY

-129 AAEKEKYKEQI
+129 AAERENSKEQI

-191 LTNKTNRYQ
+191 LANKTNRYQ

-233 KELLD
+233 KKLLD

-271 ELEEEKIE
+271 ELEEENKE
-279 TPSDVIDAEFSE
+279 VLNDVIDAEFSE
-291 NKENNNDKKELKEEK
+291 NKENNNDTKELKEEK
-306 LENKESEEVDIPEE
+306 LENKESEEVNKPEE
-320 IEAINEE
+320 TERVNE
-327 EVEDLSK
+327 
-334 ADERTL
+334 
-340 MPKKPKVKDVSQ
+340 
-352 STNLYEIAE
+352 
-361 VIQQLN
+361 
-367 PNAEIRVA
+367 
-375 DMGLDSM
+375 
-382 ATQRFYSSVP
+382 
-392 VDQLVLPEGF
+392 
-402 YYNDK
+402 
-407 NGITNKHNTQTGMY
+407 
-421 CALEVEDLSK
+421 
-431 ADERTLMPKKLKV
+431 
-444 KDVSQSTNLYEIA
+444 
-457 EVIQQLNPNAEIR
+457 
-470 VADMGLDSMATQRF
+470 
-484 YSSVPVDQLVLPEG
+484 
-498 FYYNDKNGITNKHNT
+498 
-513 QTGMYCALEVEDLSK
+513 
-528 ADERTLMPKKPK
+528 
-540 VKDVSQSTNLYEI
+540 
-553 AEEVE
+553 EEVE

-586 KVSDKLMGEIKDTI
+586 KVSNELMDEIKDTI
-600 NEKEAIEKDNELDY
+600 NEKEAIKKDNELDY
-614 SFVNMVNKNAVNIVA
+614 SFVNMVNKNADNIVA

-697 LEVDAETGEH
+697 LEIAPETGEH

-746 TEIFDARGTSYTIER
+746 TEIFDARGTSYIIER

-778 ASILAMNAAKDFKNK
+778 VSILAMNAAKDFKNK
-793 SNGSQQSNVSEAS
+793 LNDSQQSNVSEAS
-806 ENGINNELSPSN
+806 ENVINNESLPSN

-836 FVPPMEVPVGA
+836 FVPPMEIPTQVEEKDALAEDNYKFVPPMEVPVGA
-847 EEISNN
+847 EEISND
-853 DILRSVEENDTD
+853 DILKSVKENDTD
-865 TLVVDDDMFVP
+865 TLVVDDDKFVP

-900 LVNDINAVNVGSG
+900 LVNDINAVNIGSG

>member
-1 MNIKNIKNFREIDFK
+1 MDIKNIKNWREIDFK

-61 IKENET
+61 ISENEN
-67 TLENYNWTI
+67 TLEVYNETI
-76 ISLSPIMNMMQE
+76 DSLNPVMNMMQE
-88 VTDMSTNYMLDIK
+88 VTDMSTNYMLDI
-101 RALETGDY
+101 RSALVTGNY

-121 NVEVNKVL
+121 NVEVSKVL
-129 AAEKEKYKEQI
+129 AAERENSKEQI

-191 LTNKTNRYQ
+191 LINKTNRYQ
-200 ELIDNVNSDK
+200 ELIDNVNNDK

-260 EEVKEETLENN
+260 EEIKEETLENN
-271 ELEEEKIE
+271 ELEEENKE
-279 TPSDVIDAEFSE
+279 VLNDVIDAEFSE
-291 NKENNNDKKELKEEK
+291 NKENNNVEET
-306 LENKESEEVDIPEE
+306 LENKDLEEVNIPEE
-320 IEAINEE
+320 IEAINE
-327 EVEDLSK
+327 
-334 ADERTL
+334 
-340 MPKKPKVKDVSQ
+340 
-352 STNLYEIAE
+352 
-361 VIQQLN
+361 
-367 PNAEIRVA
+367 
-375 DMGLDSM
+375 
-382 ATQRFYSSVP
+382 
-392 VDQLVLPEGF
+392 
-402 YYNDK
+402 
-407 NGITNKHNTQTGMY
+407 
-421 CALEVEDLSK
+421 
-431 ADERTLMPKKLKV
+431 
-444 KDVSQSTNLYEIA
+444 
-457 EVIQQLNPNAEIR
+457 
-470 VADMGLDSMATQRF
+470 
-484 YSSVPVDQLVLPEG
+484 
-498 FYYNDKNGITNKHNT
+498 
-513 QTGMYCALEVEDLSK
+513 
-528 ADERTLMPKKPK
+528 
-540 VKDVSQSTNLYEI
+540 
-553 AEEVE
+553 EEVE

-586 KVSDKLMGEIKDTI
+586 KVSNELMDEIKDTI
-600 NEKEAIEKDNELDY
+600 NEKEAIKKDNELDY
-614 SFVNMVNKNAVNIVA
+614 SFVNMVNKNADNTGAYNGPSTKDIVKTTEKDNELNYSFVNMVNKNADNTVA

-638 VKATE
+638 IKATE

-651 EESSHKFSIKGKLS
+651 EDGSHKFSIKGKLS

-697 LEVDAETGEH
+697 LEVDDVTGEH

-746 TEIFDARGTSYTIER
+746 TEIFDARGTSYIIER

-793 SNGSQQSNVSEAS
+793 LNDSQQSNVSEAS
-806 ENGINNELSPSN
+806 ENVINNESLPSN

-836 FVPPMEVPVGA
+836 FVPPMEIPTQVEEKDALAEDNYKFVPPMEVPVGA
-847 EEISNN
+847 EEISND
-853 DILRSVEENDTD
+853 DILKSVEENDTD

-900 LVNDINAVNVGSG
+900 LVNDINAVNVASG
-913 AYYNGAK
+913 AYYNGSK

>member
-1 MNIKNIKNFREIDFK
+1 MDIKNIKNWREIDFK
-16 YEDLLKNKEELE
+16 YEDLLKNKKELE

-61 IKENET
+61 ISENEN
-67 TLENYNWTI
+67 TLVVYNETI
-76 ISLSPIMNMMQE
+76 NSLSPVMNMMQE
-88 VTDMSTNYMLDIK
+88 VTDMSTNYMIDIR
-101 RALETGDY
+101 RALETGNY

-121 NVEVNKVL
+121 NVEVSKVL
-129 AAEKEKYKEQI
+129 AAERENSKEQI

-191 LTNKTNRYQ
+191 LANKTNRYQ
-200 ELIDNVNSDK
+200 ELIDNVNNDK

-252 YIGSYAPK
+252 YIDSYAPK

-361 VIQQLN
+361 
-367 PNAEIRVA
+367 
-375 DMGLDSM
+375 
-382 ATQRFYSSVP
+382 
-392 VDQLVLPEGF
+392 
-402 YYNDK
+402 
-407 NGITNKHNTQTGMY
+407 
-421 CALEVEDLSK
+421 
-431 ADERTLMPKKLKV
+431 
-444 KDVSQSTNLYEIA
+444 
-457 EVIQQLNPNAEIR
+457 
-470 VADMGLDSMATQRF
+470 
-484 YSSVPVDQLVLPEG
+484 
-498 FYYNDKNGITNKHNT
+498 
-513 QTGMYCALEVEDLSK
+513 
-528 ADERTLMPKKPK
+528 
-540 VKDVSQSTNLYEI
+540 
-553 AEEVE
+553 EVE

-600 NEKEAIEKDNELDY
+600 NEKEAIKKDNELDY
-614 SFVNMVNKNAVNIVA
+614 SFVNMVNKNADNIVA

-643 NYVTAPKK
+643 NYVAASKK

-707 ERVRTSLAVQDG
+707 ERVRTSLAVKDG

-876 PMELP
+876 PMKLP

-900 LVNDINAVNVGSG
+900 LVNDINAVNVASG

>member
-1 MNIKNIKNFREIDFK
+1 MDIKNIKNWREIDFK

-61 IKENET
+61 ISENEN
-67 TLENYNWTI
+67 TLEVYNETI
-76 ISLSPIMNMMQE
+76 NSLSPVMNMMQE
-88 VTDMSTNYMLDIK
+88 VTDMSTNYMIDI
-101 RALETGDY
+101 RSALVTGNY

-170 YITTNDKINELEES
+170 YITTTDKINELEES

-191 LTNKTNRYQ
+191 LANKTNRYQ
-200 ELIDNVNSDK
+200 ELIDNVNNDK

-233 KELLD
+233 KKLLD

-271 ELEEEKIE
+271 ELEEENKE
-279 TPSDVIDAEFSE
+279 VLNDVIDAEFSE
-291 NKENNNDKKELKEEK
+291 NKENNNDTKELKEEK
-306 LENKESEEVDIPEE
+306 LENKESEEVNKPEE

-392 VDQLVLPEGF
+392 VEQLVLPEGF

-431 ADERTLMPKKLKV
+431 ADERTL
-444 KDVSQSTNLYEIA
+444 I
-457 EVIQQLNPNAEIR
+457 
-470 VADMGLDSMATQRF
+470 
-484 YSSVPVDQLVLPEG
+484 
-498 FYYNDKNGITNKHNT
+498 
-513 QTGMYCALEVEDLSK
+513 
-528 ADERTLMPKKPK
+528 PKKPK

-614 SFVNMVNKNAVNIVA
+614 SFVNMVNKNADNIVA

-643 NYVTAPKK
+643 NYVIAPKK

-707 ERVRTSLAVQDG
+707 EIVRTSLAVQDG

-733 SVVDTNGNLLPAG
+733 SVVDSNGNLLPAG

-793 SNGSQQSNVSEAS
+793 LNDSQQSNVSEAS
-806 ENGINNELSPSN
+806 KNVINNESLPSN

-836 FVPPMEVPVGA
+836 FVPPMEIPTQVEEKDALAENNYKFVPPMEVPVGA
-847 EEISNN
+847 EEISND
-853 DILRSVEENDTD
+853 DILKSVKENDTD
-865 TLVVDDDMFVP
+865 TLVVDDDKFVP

-900 LVNDINAVNVGSG
+900 LVNDINAVNIGSG

>member
-1 MNIKNIKNFREIDFK
+1 MDIKNIKNWREIDFK

-61 IKENET
+61 ISENEN
-67 TLENYNWTI
+67 TLEVYNETI
-76 ISLSPIMNMMQE
+76 NSLSPVMNMMQE
-88 VTDMSTNYMLDIK
+88 VTDMSTNYMIDI
-101 RALETGDY
+101 RSALVTGNY

-340 MPKKPKVKDVSQ
+340 MPKKP
-352 STNLYEIAE
+352 
-361 VIQQLN
+361 
-367 PNAEIRVA
+367 
-375 DMGLDSM
+375 
-382 ATQRFYSSVP
+382 
-392 VDQLVLPEGF
+392 
-402 YYNDK
+402 
-407 NGITNKHNTQTGMY
+407 
-421 CALEVEDLSK
+421 
-431 ADERTLMPKKLKV
+431 KV

-793 SNGSQQSNVSEAS
+793 LNGSQQPNVSEDH
-806 ENGINNELSPSN
+806 ENGINNESLPSN

-847 EEISNN
+847 EEISND
-853 DILRSVEENDTD
+853 DILKSVEENDTD
-865 TLVVDDDMFVP
+865 TLVVDDDKFVP

-900 LVNDINAVNVGSG
+900 LVNDINAVNIGSG
-913 AYYNGAK
+913 AYYNGSK

>member
-1 MNIKNIKNFREIDFK
+1 MDIKNIKNWREIDFK

-61 IKENET
+61 ISENEN
-67 TLENYNWTI
+67 TLEVYNATI
-76 ISLSPIMNMMQE
+76 DSLNPVMNMMQE
-88 VTDMSTNYMLDIK
+88 VTDMSTNYMLDI
-101 RALETGDY
+101 RSALETGNY
-109 SVEELKNNANKI
+109 SVEELKDNANKI

-129 AAEKEKYKEQI
+129 AAERENSKEQI

-191 LTNKTNRYQ
+191 LANKTNRYQ

-218 DEEITSIRSELNSTI
+218 DEEITSIRSEMNSTI

-260 EEVKEETLENN
+260 EEAKEETLENN

-279 TPSDVIDAEFSE
+279 VPSDVIDAEFSI
-291 NKENNNDKKELKEEK
+291 NKENNNDTKELEEEK
-306 LENKESEEVDIPEE
+306 LENKESEEVNIPEE
-320 IEAINEE
+320 IETVNE
-327 EVEDLSK
+327 
-334 ADERTL
+334 
-340 MPKKPKVKDVSQ
+340 
-352 STNLYEIAE
+352 
-361 VIQQLN
+361 
-367 PNAEIRVA
+367 
-375 DMGLDSM
+375 
-382 ATQRFYSSVP
+382 
-392 VDQLVLPEGF
+392 
-402 YYNDK
+402 
-407 NGITNKHNTQTGMY
+407 
-421 CALEVEDLSK
+421 
-431 ADERTLMPKKLKV
+431 
-444 KDVSQSTNLYEIA
+444 
-457 EVIQQLNPNAEIR
+457 
-470 VADMGLDSMATQRF
+470 
-484 YSSVPVDQLVLPEG
+484 
-498 FYYNDKNGITNKHNT
+498 
-513 QTGMYCALEVEDLSK
+513 
-528 ADERTLMPKKPK
+528 
-540 VKDVSQSTNLYEI
+540 
-553 AEEVE
+553 EEVE

-586 KVSDKLMGEIKDTI
+586 KVSDKLMGEINDTI
-600 NEKEAIEKDNELDY
+600 NEKEAIKKDNELDY
-614 SFVNMVNKNAVNIVA
+614 SFVNMVNKNADNIVA

-697 LEVDAETGEH
+697 LEVDADTGEH
-707 ERVRTSLAVQDG
+707 ERVRTSLAVKDG

-793 SNGSQQSNVSEAS
+793 LNGSQQPNVSEAQ
-806 ENGINNELSPSN
+806 ENGINNESLPSN

-913 AYYNGAK
+913 AYYNGSK

>member
-1 MNIKNIKNFREIDFK
+1 MDIKNIKNWREIDFK
-16 YEDLLKNKEELE
+16 YEDLLKNKKELE

-61 IKENET
+61 ISENEN
-67 TLENYNWTI
+67 TLEVYNATI
-76 ISLSPIMNMMQE
+76 DSLNPVMNMMQE
-88 VTDMSTNYMLDIK
+88 VTDMSTNYMIDI
-101 RALETGDY
+101 RSALVTGNY

-129 AAEKEKYKEQI
+129 AAERENSKEQI

-191 LTNKTNRYQ
+191 LINKTNRYQ
-200 ELIDNVNSDK
+200 ELIDNVNNDK

-279 TPSDVIDAEFSE
+279 VPSNVIDAEFSE
-291 NKENNNDKKELKEEK
+291 NIENNNDTKELKEET
-306 LENKESEEVDIPEE
+306 LENKESEEVNIPEE
-320 IEAINEE
+320 IEAINE
-327 EVEDLSK
+327 
-334 ADERTL
+334 
-340 MPKKPKVKDVSQ
+340 
-352 STNLYEIAE
+352 
-361 VIQQLN
+361 
-367 PNAEIRVA
+367 
-375 DMGLDSM
+375 
-382 ATQRFYSSVP
+382 
-392 VDQLVLPEGF
+392 
-402 YYNDK
+402 
-407 NGITNKHNTQTGMY
+407 
-421 CALEVEDLSK
+421 
-431 ADERTLMPKKLKV
+431 
-444 KDVSQSTNLYEIA
+444 
-457 EVIQQLNPNAEIR
+457 
-470 VADMGLDSMATQRF
+470 
-484 YSSVPVDQLVLPEG
+484 
-498 FYYNDKNGITNKHNT
+498 
-513 QTGMYCALEVEDLSK
+513 
-528 ADERTLMPKKPK
+528 
-540 VKDVSQSTNLYEI
+540 
-553 AEEVE
+553 EEVE

-586 KVSDKLMGEIKDTI
+586 KVSDKLMGEIKDAI
-600 NEKEAIEKDNELDY
+600 NEKEATRKDNELDY
-614 SFVNMVNKNAVNIVA
+614 SFVNMVNKNADNTVA

-697 LEVDAETGEH
+697 LEVDAETGER

-793 SNGSQQSNVSEAS
+793 SNGSQQPNVSEVS

-836 FVPPMEVPVGA
+836 FVPPMEIPTQVEEKDALAEDNYKFVPPMEVPVGA
-847 EEISNN
+847 EEISND
-853 DILRSVEENDTD
+853 DILKSVEENDTD

-881 DENPFEVKNVSNT
+881 DENPFEVKIVSNT

-900 LVNDINAVNVGSG
+900 LVNDINAVNIGSG
-913 AYYNGAK
+913 AYYNGSK

>member
-1 MNIKNIKNFREIDFK
+1 MDIKNIKNWREIDFK
-16 YEDLLKNKEELE
+16 YEDLLKNKKELE

-61 IKENET
+61 ISENEN
-67 TLENYNWTI
+67 TLVVYNETI
-76 ISLSPIMNMMQE
+76 NSLSPVMNMMQE
-88 VTDMSTNYMLDIK
+88 VTDMSTNYMIDI
-101 RALETGDY
+101 RSALVTGNY

-129 AAEKEKYKEQI
+129 AAERENSKEQI

-191 LTNKTNRYQ
+191 LANKTNRYQ
-200 ELIDNVNSDK
+200 ELIDNVNNDK

-271 ELEEEKIE
+271 ELEEVEENKE
-279 TPSDVIDAEFSE
+279 VLNDVIDAEFSE
-291 NKENNNDKKELKEEK
+291 NKENNNDTKELKEEK
-306 LENKESEEVDIPEE
+306 LENKESEEVNIPEE
-320 IEAINEE
+320 IEAINE
-327 EVEDLSK
+327 
-334 ADERTL
+334 
-340 MPKKPKVKDVSQ
+340 
-352 STNLYEIAE
+352 
-361 VIQQLN
+361 
-367 PNAEIRVA
+367 
-375 DMGLDSM
+375 
-382 ATQRFYSSVP
+382 
-392 VDQLVLPEGF
+392 
-402 YYNDK
+402 
-407 NGITNKHNTQTGMY
+407 
-421 CALEVEDLSK
+421 
-431 ADERTLMPKKLKV
+431 
-444 KDVSQSTNLYEIA
+444 
-457 EVIQQLNPNAEIR
+457 
-470 VADMGLDSMATQRF
+470 
-484 YSSVPVDQLVLPEG
+484 
-498 FYYNDKNGITNKHNT
+498 
-513 QTGMYCALEVEDLSK
+513 
-528 ADERTLMPKKPK
+528 
-540 VKDVSQSTNLYEI
+540 
-553 AEEVE
+553 EEVE

-586 KVSDKLMGEIKDTI
+586 KVSDKLMSEINDTI
-600 NEKEAIEKDNELDY
+600 NEKEAIKKDNELDY
-614 SFVNMVNKNAVNIVA
+614 SFVNMVNKNADNTVAYNGPSTKDIVKANEKDNALDYSFVNMVNKNADNIVA

-707 ERVRTSLAVQDG
+707 ERVRTSLAVKDG

-746 TEIFDARGTSYTIER
+746 TEIFDARGTSYIIER

-793 SNGSQQSNVSEAS
+793 LNDSQQSNVSEAS
-806 ENGINNELSPSN
+806 ENVINNESLPSN

-836 FVPPMEVPVGA
+836 FVPPMEIPAQVEGKDTLVEDNYKFVPPMEVPVGA
-847 EEISNN
+847 EEISNY
-853 DILRSVEENDTD
+853 DILKSVKENDTD

-900 LVNDINAVNVGSG
+900 LVNDINAVNIGSG
-913 AYYNGAK
+913 AYYNGSK

-953 VTSFVKVNNDLSD
+953 VTSFAKVNNDLSD

>member
-1 MNIKNIKNFREIDFK
+1 
-16 YEDLLKNKEELE
+16 
-28 ELIAKRKNTYEV
+28 
-40 ASKLFQDNGEDV
+40 
-52 TTLDKLKDE
+52 
-61 IKENET
+61 
-67 TLENYNWTI
+67 
-76 ISLSPIMNMMQE
+76 MMQE
-88 VTDMSTNYMLDIK
+88 VTDMSTNYMIDI
-101 RALETGDY
+101 RSALVTGNY

-129 AAEKEKYKEQI
+129 AAERENSKEQI

-191 LTNKTNRYQ
+191 LANKTNRYQ
-200 ELIDNVNSDK
+200 ELIDNVNNDK

-271 ELEEEKIE
+271 ELEEVEENKE
-279 TPSDVIDAEFSE
+279 VLNDVIDAEFSE
-291 NKENNNDKKELKEEK
+291 NKENNNDTKELKEEK
-306 LENKESEEVDIPEE
+306 LENKESEEVNIPEE
-320 IEAINEE
+320 IEAINE
-327 EVEDLSK
+327 
-334 ADERTL
+334 
-340 MPKKPKVKDVSQ
+340 
-352 STNLYEIAE
+352 
-361 VIQQLN
+361 
-367 PNAEIRVA
+367 
-375 DMGLDSM
+375 
-382 ATQRFYSSVP
+382 
-392 VDQLVLPEGF
+392 
-402 YYNDK
+402 
-407 NGITNKHNTQTGMY
+407 
-421 CALEVEDLSK
+421 
-431 ADERTLMPKKLKV
+431 
-444 KDVSQSTNLYEIA
+444 
-457 EVIQQLNPNAEIR
+457 
-470 VADMGLDSMATQRF
+470 
-484 YSSVPVDQLVLPEG
+484 
-498 FYYNDKNGITNKHNT
+498 
-513 QTGMYCALEVEDLSK
+513 
-528 ADERTLMPKKPK
+528 
-540 VKDVSQSTNLYEI
+540 
-553 AEEVE
+553 EEVE

-586 KVSDKLMGEIKDTI
+586 KVSDKLMSEINDTI
-600 NEKEAIEKDNELDY
+600 NEKEAIKKDNELDY
-614 SFVNMVNKNAVNIVA
+614 SFVNMVNKNADNIVA

-707 ERVRTSLAVQDG
+707 ERVRTSLAVKDG

-746 TEIFDARGTSYTIER
+746 TEIFDARGTSYIIER

-793 SNGSQQSNVSEAS
+793 LNDSQQSNVSEAS
-806 ENGINNELSPSN
+806 ENVINNESLPSN

-836 FVPPMEVPVGA
+836 FVPPMEIPTQVEEKDALAEDNYKFVPPMEVPVGA
-847 EEISNN
+847 EEISND
-853 DILRSVEENDTD
+853 DILKSVKENDTD
-865 TLVVDDDMFVP
+865 TLVVDDDKFVP

-900 LVNDINAVNVGSG
+900 LVNDINAVNIGSG

>member
-1 MNIKNIKNFREIDFK
+1 MDIKNIKNWREIDFK

-61 IKENET
+61 ISENEN
-67 TLENYNWTI
+67 TLKVYNETI
-76 ISLSPIMNMMQE
+76 NSLSPVMNMMQE
-88 VTDMSTNYMLDIK
+88 VTDMSTNYMIDI
-101 RALETGDY
+101 RSALVTGNY

-129 AAEKEKYKEQI
+129 AAERENSKEQI

-170 YITTNDKINELEES
+170 YITTNDKIDELEES

-191 LTNKTNRYQ
+191 LANKANRYQ
-200 ELIDNVNSDK
+200 ELIDNVNNDK

-233 KELLD
+233 KKLLD

-271 ELEEEKIE
+271 ELEEENKE
-279 TPSDVIDAEFSE
+279 VLNDVIDAEFSE
-291 NKENNNDKKELKEEK
+291 NKENNNDTKELKEEK
-306 LENKESEEVDIPEE
+306 LENKESEEVNIPEE
-320 IEAINEE
+320 KEAINE
-327 EVEDLSK
+327 
-334 ADERTL
+334 
-340 MPKKPKVKDVSQ
+340 
-352 STNLYEIAE
+352 
-361 VIQQLN
+361 
-367 PNAEIRVA
+367 
-375 DMGLDSM
+375 
-382 ATQRFYSSVP
+382 
-392 VDQLVLPEGF
+392 
-402 YYNDK
+402 
-407 NGITNKHNTQTGMY
+407 
-421 CALEVEDLSK
+421 
-431 ADERTLMPKKLKV
+431 
-444 KDVSQSTNLYEIA
+444 
-457 EVIQQLNPNAEIR
+457 
-470 VADMGLDSMATQRF
+470 
-484 YSSVPVDQLVLPEG
+484 
-498 FYYNDKNGITNKHNT
+498 
-513 QTGMYCALEVEDLSK
+513 
-528 ADERTLMPKKPK
+528 
-540 VKDVSQSTNLYEI
+540 
-553 AEEVE
+553 EEVE

-575 DYSFMDRVSSG
+575 DYSF
-586 KVSDKLMGEIKDTI
+586 
-600 NEKEAIEKDNELDY
+600 
-614 SFVNMVNKNAVNIVA
+614 VNMVNKNADNIVA

-651 EESSHKFSIKGKLS
+651 EETSHKFSIKGKLS

-697 LEVDAETGEH
+697 LEVDDATSEH

-746 TEIFDARGTSYTIER
+746 TEIFDARGTSYIIER

-793 SNGSQQSNVSEAS
+793 LNGSQHPDVSEDH
-806 ENGINNELSPSN
+806 ENEINNESLSSN

-823 QELEPVQAHNTEK
+823 QELEPVQVDNTEKFVPPMEIPTQVEGKDTLAEDNYK

-865 TLVVDDDMFVP
+865 TLVVDDDMFAP

-900 LVNDINAVNVGSG
+900 LVNDINAVNIGSG
-913 AYYNGAK
+913 AYYNGSK

>member
-1 MNIKNIKNFREIDFK
+1 MDIKNIKNWREIDFK

-61 IKENET
+61 ISENEN
-67 TLENYNWTI
+67 TLKVYNETI
-76 ISLSPIMNMMQE
+76 NSLSPVMNMMQE
-88 VTDMSTNYMLDIK
+88 VTDMSTNYMIDI
-101 RALETGDY
+101 RSALVTGNY

-121 NVEVNKVL
+121 NVEVSKVL
-129 AAEKEKYKEQI
+129 AAERENSKEQI

-191 LTNKTNRYQ
+191 LANKTNRYQ
-200 ELIDNVNSDK
+200 ELIDNVNNDK

-233 KELLD
+233 KKLLD

-279 TPSDVIDAEFSE
+279 VPSDVIDAEFSE
-291 NKENNNDKKELKEEK
+291 NKENNNDTKELKEET
-306 LENKESEEVDIPEE
+306 LEDKELEEVNKPEE
-320 IEAINEE
+320 TERVNE
-327 EVEDLSK
+327 
-334 ADERTL
+334 
-340 MPKKPKVKDVSQ
+340 
-352 STNLYEIAE
+352 
-361 VIQQLN
+361 
-367 PNAEIRVA
+367 
-375 DMGLDSM
+375 
-382 ATQRFYSSVP
+382 
-392 VDQLVLPEGF
+392 
-402 YYNDK
+402 
-407 NGITNKHNTQTGMY
+407 
-421 CALEVEDLSK
+421 
-431 ADERTLMPKKLKV
+431 
-444 KDVSQSTNLYEIA
+444 
-457 EVIQQLNPNAEIR
+457 
-470 VADMGLDSMATQRF
+470 
-484 YSSVPVDQLVLPEG
+484 
-498 FYYNDKNGITNKHNT
+498 
-513 QTGMYCALEVEDLSK
+513 
-528 ADERTLMPKKPK
+528 
-540 VKDVSQSTNLYEI
+540 
-553 AEEVE
+553 EEVE

-600 NEKEAIEKDNELDY
+600 NEKEATQKDNELDY
-614 SFVNMVNKNAVNIVA
+614 SFVNMVNKNADNTVAYNGPSTKDIVKATEKDNALDYSFVNMVNMNADNTVA

-707 ERVRTSLAVQDG
+707 ERVRTSLAVKDG

-746 TEIFDARGTSYTIER
+746 TEIFDARGTSYIIER

-793 SNGSQQSNVSEAS
+793 LNDSQQSNVSEAS
-806 ENGINNELSPSN
+806 ENVINNESLPSN

-836 FVPPMEVPVGA
+836 FVPPMEIPTQVEEKDALAEDNYKFVPPMEVPVGA
-847 EEISNN
+847 EEISND
-853 DILRSVEENDTD
+853 DILKSVEENDAD

-913 AYYNGAK
+913 AYYNGSK

>member
-1 MNIKNIKNFREIDFK
+1 MDIKNIKNWREIDFK
-16 YEDLLKNKEELE
+16 YEDLLKNKKELE

-61 IKENET
+61 ISENEN
-67 TLENYNWTI
+67 TLVVYNETI
-76 ISLSPIMNMMQE
+76 NSLSPVMNMMQE
-88 VTDMSTNYMLDIK
+88 VTDMSTNYMIDI
-101 RALETGDY
+101 RSALVTGNY

-129 AAEKEKYKEQI
+129 AAERENSKEQI

-191 LTNKTNRYQ
+191 LANKTNRYQ
-200 ELIDNVNSDK
+200 ELIDNVNNDK

-271 ELEEEKIE
+271 ELEEVEENKE
-279 TPSDVIDAEFSE
+279 VLNDVIDAEFSE
-291 NKENNNDKKELKEEK
+291 NKENNNDTKELKEEK
-306 LENKESEEVDIPEE
+306 LENKESEEVNIPEE
-320 IEAINEE
+320 IEAINE
-327 EVEDLSK
+327 
-334 ADERTL
+334 
-340 MPKKPKVKDVSQ
+340 
-352 STNLYEIAE
+352 
-361 VIQQLN
+361 
-367 PNAEIRVA
+367 
-375 DMGLDSM
+375 
-382 ATQRFYSSVP
+382 
-392 VDQLVLPEGF
+392 
-402 YYNDK
+402 
-407 NGITNKHNTQTGMY
+407 
-421 CALEVEDLSK
+421 
-431 ADERTLMPKKLKV
+431 
-444 KDVSQSTNLYEIA
+444 
-457 EVIQQLNPNAEIR
+457 
-470 VADMGLDSMATQRF
+470 
-484 YSSVPVDQLVLPEG
+484 
-498 FYYNDKNGITNKHNT
+498 
-513 QTGMYCALEVEDLSK
+513 
-528 ADERTLMPKKPK
+528 
-540 VKDVSQSTNLYEI
+540 
-553 AEEVE
+553 EEVE

-586 KVSDKLMGEIKDTI
+586 KVSDKLMSEINDTI
-600 NEKEAIEKDNELDY
+600 NEKEAIKKDNELDY
-614 SFVNMVNKNAVNIVA
+614 SFVNMVNKNADNTVAYNGPSTKDIVKANEKDNALDYSFVNMVNKNADNIVA

-697 LEVDAETGEH
+697 LEVDADTGEH
-707 ERVRTSLAVQDG
+707 ERVRTSLAVKDG

-793 SNGSQQSNVSEAS
+793 LNGSQQPNVSEAQ
-806 ENGINNELSPSN
+806 ENGINNESLPSN

-900 LVNDINAVNVGSG
+900 LVNDINAVNIGSG
-913 AYYNGAK
+913 AYYNGSK

>member
-1 MNIKNIKNFREIDFK
+1 MDIKNIKNWREIDFK

-61 IKENET
+61 ISENEN
-67 TLENYNWTI
+67 TLVVYNETI
-76 ISLSPIMNMMQE
+76 NSLSPVMNMMQE
-88 VTDMSTNYMLDIK
+88 VTDMSTNYMIDI
-101 RALETGDY
+101 RSALVTGNY

-129 AAEKEKYKEQI
+129 AAERENSKEQI

-191 LTNKTNRYQ
+191 LANKTNRYQ

-233 KELLD
+233 KKLLD

-271 ELEEEKIE
+271 ELEEENKE
-279 TPSDVIDAEFSE
+279 VLNDVIDAEFSE
-291 NKENNNDKKELKEEK
+291 NKENNNDTKELKEEK
-306 LENKESEEVDIPEE
+306 LENKESEEVNKPEE
-320 IEAINEE
+320 IETINE
-327 EVEDLSK
+327 
-334 ADERTL
+334 
-340 MPKKPKVKDVSQ
+340 
-352 STNLYEIAE
+352 
-361 VIQQLN
+361 
-367 PNAEIRVA
+367 
-375 DMGLDSM
+375 
-382 ATQRFYSSVP
+382 
-392 VDQLVLPEGF
+392 
-402 YYNDK
+402 
-407 NGITNKHNTQTGMY
+407 
-421 CALEVEDLSK
+421 
-431 ADERTLMPKKLKV
+431 
-444 KDVSQSTNLYEIA
+444 
-457 EVIQQLNPNAEIR
+457 
-470 VADMGLDSMATQRF
+470 
-484 YSSVPVDQLVLPEG
+484 
-498 FYYNDKNGITNKHNT
+498 
-513 QTGMYCALEVEDLSK
+513 
-528 ADERTLMPKKPK
+528 
-540 VKDVSQSTNLYEI
+540 
-553 AEEVE
+553 EEVE

-586 KVSDKLMGEIKDTI
+586 KVSNELMDEIKDTI
-600 NEKEAIEKDNELDY
+600 NEKEAIKKDNELDY
-614 SFVNMVNKNAVNIVA
+614 SFVNMVNKNADNIVA

-707 ERVRTSLAVQDG
+707 ERVRTSLAVKDG

-746 TEIFDARGTSYTIER
+746 TEIFDARGTSYIIER

-778 ASILAMNAAKDFKNK
+778 ASILAMNAVKDFKNK
-793 SNGSQQSNVSEAS
+793 LNDSQQSNVSEAS
-806 ENGINNELSPSN
+806 KNVINNESLPSN

-836 FVPPMEVPVGA
+836 FVPPMEIPTQVEEKDALAENNYKFVPPMEVPVGA
-847 EEISNN
+847 EEISND
-853 DILRSVEENDTD
+853 DILKSVEENDTD

-900 LVNDINAVNVGSG
+900 LVNDINAVNIGSG
-913 AYYNGAK
+913 AYYNGSK

>member
-1 MNIKNIKNFREIDFK
+1 MDIKNIKNWREIDFK

-61 IKENET
+61 ISENEN
-67 TLENYNWTI
+67 TLEVYNATI
-76 ISLSPIMNMMQE
+76 NSLSPVMNMMQE
-88 VTDMSTNYMLDIK
+88 VTDMSTNYMLDIR
-101 RALETGDY
+101 RALETGNY

-121 NVEVNKVL
+121 NVEVSKVL
-129 AAEKEKYKEQI
+129 AAERENSKEQI

-191 LTNKTNRYQ
+191 LINKTNRYQ
-200 ELIDNVNSDK
+200 ELIDNVNNDK

-271 ELEEEKIE
+271 ELEEVEENKE
-279 TPSDVIDAEFSE
+279 VLNDVIDAEFSE
-291 NKENNNDKKELKEEK
+291 NKENNNDTKELKEEK
-306 LENKESEEVDIPEE
+306 LENKESEEVNIPEE
-320 IEAINEE
+320 IEAINE
-327 EVEDLSK
+327 
-334 ADERTL
+334 
-340 MPKKPKVKDVSQ
+340 
-352 STNLYEIAE
+352 
-361 VIQQLN
+361 
-367 PNAEIRVA
+367 
-375 DMGLDSM
+375 
-382 ATQRFYSSVP
+382 
-392 VDQLVLPEGF
+392 
-402 YYNDK
+402 
-407 NGITNKHNTQTGMY
+407 
-421 CALEVEDLSK
+421 
-431 ADERTLMPKKLKV
+431 
-444 KDVSQSTNLYEIA
+444 
-457 EVIQQLNPNAEIR
+457 
-470 VADMGLDSMATQRF
+470 
-484 YSSVPVDQLVLPEG
+484 
-498 FYYNDKNGITNKHNT
+498 
-513 QTGMYCALEVEDLSK
+513 
-528 ADERTLMPKKPK
+528 
-540 VKDVSQSTNLYEI
+540 
-553 AEEVE
+553 EEVE

-586 KVSDKLMGEIKDTI
+586 KVSDKLMSEINDTI
-600 NEKEAIEKDNELDY
+600 NEKEAIKKDNELDY
-614 SFVNMVNKNAVNIVA
+614 SFVNMVNKNADNTVAYNGPSTKDIVKTTEKDNELNYSFVNMVNKNADNIVA

-707 ERVRTSLAVQDG
+707 ERVRTSLAVKDG

-746 TEIFDARGTSYTIER
+746 TEIFDARGTSYIIER

-793 SNGSQQSNVSEAS
+793 LNDSQQSNVSEAS
-806 ENGINNELSPSN
+806 ENVINNESLPSN

-836 FVPPMEVPVGA
+836 FVPPMEIPTQVEEKDALAEDNYKFVPPMEVPVGA
-847 EEISNN
+847 EEISND
-853 DILRSVEENDTD
+853 DILKSVEENDTD

-900 LVNDINAVNVGSG
+900 LVNDINAVNIGSG
-913 AYYNGAK
+913 AYYNGSK

>member
-1 MNIKNIKNFREIDFK
+1 MDIKNIKNWREIDFK
-16 YEDLLKNKEELE
+16 YEDLLKNKKELE

-61 IKENET
+61 ISENEN
-67 TLENYNWTI
+67 TLVVYNETI
-76 ISLSPIMNMMQE
+76 NSLSPVMNMMQE
-88 VTDMSTNYMLDIK
+88 VTDMSTNYMIDI
-101 RALETGDY
+101 RSALVTGNY

-129 AAEKEKYKEQI
+129 AAERENSKEQI

-191 LTNKTNRYQ
+191 LANKTNRYQ
-200 ELIDNVNSDK
+200 ELIDNVNNDN
-210 DILEINTL
+210 DIAEINTL

-279 TPSDVIDAEFSE
+279 VPSDVIDAEFSE
-291 NKENNNDKKELKEEK
+291 NKENNNVEET
-306 LENKESEEVDIPEE
+306 LENKDLEEVNIPEE
-320 IEAINEE
+320 IEAINE
-327 EVEDLSK
+327 
-334 ADERTL
+334 
-340 MPKKPKVKDVSQ
+340 
-352 STNLYEIAE
+352 
-361 VIQQLN
+361 
-367 PNAEIRVA
+367 
-375 DMGLDSM
+375 
-382 ATQRFYSSVP
+382 
-392 VDQLVLPEGF
+392 
-402 YYNDK
+402 
-407 NGITNKHNTQTGMY
+407 
-421 CALEVEDLSK
+421 
-431 ADERTLMPKKLKV
+431 
-444 KDVSQSTNLYEIA
+444 
-457 EVIQQLNPNAEIR
+457 
-470 VADMGLDSMATQRF
+470 
-484 YSSVPVDQLVLPEG
+484 
-498 FYYNDKNGITNKHNT
+498 
-513 QTGMYCALEVEDLSK
+513 
-528 ADERTLMPKKPK
+528 
-540 VKDVSQSTNLYEI
+540 
-553 AEEVE
+553 EEVE

-564 MPSTPSLNNDL
+564 MPSTPSLNNDI
-575 DYSFMDRVSSG
+575 DYSFMDKASSG
-586 KVSDKLMGEIKDTI
+586 KVPDELMGEINDTI
-600 NEKEAIEKDNELDY
+600 NAINERKAIKKDSELDY
-614 SFVNMVNKNAVNIVA
+614 FVNMVNKNADNTVA

-651 EESSHKFSIKGKLS
+651 KETSHKFSIKGKLS

-707 ERVRTSLAVQDG
+707 ERVRTSLAVKDG

-793 SNGSQQSNVSEAS
+793 LNDSQQSNVSEAS
-806 ENGINNELSPSN
+806 ENGINNEPLPSN

-865 TLVVDDDMFVP
+865 TLVVDDYKFVP

-900 LVNDINAVNVGSG
+900 LVNDINAVNIGSG

>member
-1 MNIKNIKNFREIDFK
+1 MDIKNIKNWREIDFK
-16 YEDLLKNKEELE
+16 YEDLLKNKKELE

-61 IKENET
+61 ISENEN
-67 TLENYNWTI
+67 TLVVYNETI
-76 ISLSPIMNMMQE
+76 NSLSPVMNMMQE
-88 VTDMSTNYMLDIK
+88 VTDMSTNYMIDI
-101 RALETGDY
+101 RSALVTGNY

-129 AAEKEKYKEQI
+129 AAERENSKEQI

-191 LTNKTNRYQ
+191 LANKTNRYQ
-200 ELIDNVNSDK
+200 ELIDNVNNDK

-271 ELEEEKIE
+271 ELEEVEENKE
-279 TPSDVIDAEFSE
+279 VLNDVIDAEFSE
-291 NKENNNDKKELKEEK
+291 NKENNNDTKELKEEK
-306 LENKESEEVDIPEE
+306 LENKESEEVNKPEE
-320 IEAINEE
+320 IETINE
-327 EVEDLSK
+327 
-334 ADERTL
+334 
-340 MPKKPKVKDVSQ
+340 
-352 STNLYEIAE
+352 
-361 VIQQLN
+361 
-367 PNAEIRVA
+367 
-375 DMGLDSM
+375 
-382 ATQRFYSSVP
+382 
-392 VDQLVLPEGF
+392 
-402 YYNDK
+402 
-407 NGITNKHNTQTGMY
+407 
-421 CALEVEDLSK
+421 
-431 ADERTLMPKKLKV
+431 
-444 KDVSQSTNLYEIA
+444 
-457 EVIQQLNPNAEIR
+457 
-470 VADMGLDSMATQRF
+470 
-484 YSSVPVDQLVLPEG
+484 
-498 FYYNDKNGITNKHNT
+498 
-513 QTGMYCALEVEDLSK
+513 
-528 ADERTLMPKKPK
+528 
-540 VKDVSQSTNLYEI
+540 
-553 AEEVE
+553 EEVE

-586 KVSDKLMGEIKDTI
+586 KVSNELMDEIKDTI
-600 NEKEAIEKDNELDY
+600 NEKEAIKKDNELDY
-614 SFVNMVNKNAVNIVA
+614 SFVNMVNKNADNIVA

-697 LEVDAETGEH
+697 LEIAPETGEH

-733 SVVDTNGNLLPAG
+733 SVVDANGNLLPAG

-793 SNGSQQSNVSEAS
+793 LNDSQQSNVSEAS
-806 ENGINNELSPSN
+806 ENVINNESLPSN

-836 FVPPMEVPVGA
+836 FVPPMEIPTQVEEKDALAEDNYKFVPPMEVPVGA
-847 EEISNN
+847 EEISND
-853 DILRSVEENDTD
+853 DILKSVEENDTD

-900 LVNDINAVNVGSG
+900 LVNDINAVNIGSG
-913 AYYNGAK
+913 AYYNGSK

>member
-1 MNIKNIKNFREIDFK
+1 MDIKNIKNWREIDFK
-16 YEDLLKNKEELE
+16 YEDLLKNKKELE

-61 IKENET
+61 ISENEN
-67 TLENYNWTI
+67 TLVVYNETI
-76 ISLSPIMNMMQE
+76 NSLSPVMNMMQE
-88 VTDMSTNYMLDIK
+88 VTDMSTNYMIDI
-101 RALETGDY
+101 RSALVTGNY

-129 AAEKEKYKEQI
+129 AAERENSKEQI

-191 LTNKTNRYQ
+191 LANKTNRYQ
-200 ELIDNVNSDK
+200 ELIDNVNNDK

-271 ELEEEKIE
+271 ELEEVEENKE
-279 TPSDVIDAEFSE
+279 VLNDVIDAEFSE
-291 NKENNNDKKELKEEK
+291 NKENNNDTKELKEEK
-306 LENKESEEVDIPEE
+306 LENKESEEVNIPEE
-320 IEAINEE
+320 IEAINE
-327 EVEDLSK
+327 
-334 ADERTL
+334 
-340 MPKKPKVKDVSQ
+340 
-352 STNLYEIAE
+352 
-361 VIQQLN
+361 
-367 PNAEIRVA
+367 
-375 DMGLDSM
+375 
-382 ATQRFYSSVP
+382 
-392 VDQLVLPEGF
+392 
-402 YYNDK
+402 
-407 NGITNKHNTQTGMY
+407 
-421 CALEVEDLSK
+421 
-431 ADERTLMPKKLKV
+431 
-444 KDVSQSTNLYEIA
+444 
-457 EVIQQLNPNAEIR
+457 
-470 VADMGLDSMATQRF
+470 
-484 YSSVPVDQLVLPEG
+484 
-498 FYYNDKNGITNKHNT
+498 
-513 QTGMYCALEVEDLSK
+513 
-528 ADERTLMPKKPK
+528 
-540 VKDVSQSTNLYEI
+540 
-553 AEEVE
+553 EEVE

-586 KVSDKLMGEIKDTI
+586 KVSDKLMSEINDTI
-600 NEKEAIEKDNELDY
+600 NEKEAIKKDNELDY
-614 SFVNMVNKNAVNIVA
+614 SFVNMVNKNADNTVAYNGPSTKDIVKANEKDNALDYSFVNMVNKNADNIVA

-707 ERVRTSLAVQDG
+707 ERVRTSLAVKDG

-746 TEIFDARGTSYTIER
+746 TEIFDARGTSYIIER

-793 SNGSQQSNVSEAS
+793 LNDSQQSNVSEAS
-806 ENGINNELSPSN
+806 ENVINNESLPSN

-836 FVPPMEVPVGA
+836 FVPPMEIPTQVEEKDALAEDNYKFVSPMEVPVGA
-847 EEISNN
+847 EEISND
-853 DILRSVEENDTD
+853 DILKSVKENDTD
-865 TLVVDDDMFVP
+865 TLVVDDDKFVP

-900 LVNDINAVNVGSG
+900 LVNDINAVNIGSG
-913 AYYNGAK
+913 AYYNGSK

>member
-1 MNIKNIKNFREIDFK
+1 MNIKNIKNWREIDFK

-61 IKENET
+61 ISENEN
-67 TLENYNWTI
+67 TLKVYNETI
-76 ISLSPIMNMMQE
+76 NSLSPVMNMMQE
-88 VTDMSTNYMLDIK
+88 VTDMSTNYMIDI
-101 RALETGDY
+101 RSALVTGNY

-121 NVEVNKVL
+121 NAEVNKVL
-129 AAEKEKYKEQI
+129 AAERENSKEQI

-191 LTNKTNRYQ
+191 LANKTNRYQ
-200 ELIDNVNSDK
+200 ELIDNVNNDK

-238 YNKNKEDILSEIES
+238 YNKNKEDILSVIES
-252 YIGSYAPK
+252 YIDSYAPK

-271 ELEEEKIE
+271 ELEEENKE
-279 TPSDVIDAEFSE
+279 VSNDVIDAEFSE
-291 NKENNNDKKELKEEK
+291 NKENNNDTKELKEEK
-306 LENKESEEVDIPEE
+306 LENKESEEVNIPEE
-320 IEAINEE
+320 IETINE
-327 EVEDLSK
+327 
-334 ADERTL
+334 
-340 MPKKPKVKDVSQ
+340 
-352 STNLYEIAE
+352 
-361 VIQQLN
+361 
-367 PNAEIRVA
+367 
-375 DMGLDSM
+375 
-382 ATQRFYSSVP
+382 
-392 VDQLVLPEGF
+392 
-402 YYNDK
+402 
-407 NGITNKHNTQTGMY
+407 
-421 CALEVEDLSK
+421 
-431 ADERTLMPKKLKV
+431 
-444 KDVSQSTNLYEIA
+444 
-457 EVIQQLNPNAEIR
+457 
-470 VADMGLDSMATQRF
+470 
-484 YSSVPVDQLVLPEG
+484 
-498 FYYNDKNGITNKHNT
+498 
-513 QTGMYCALEVEDLSK
+513 
-528 ADERTLMPKKPK
+528 
-540 VKDVSQSTNLYEI
+540 
-553 AEEVE
+553 EEVE

-586 KVSDKLMGEIKDTI
+586 KVSNELMDEINDTI
-600 NEKEAIEKDNELDY
+600 NEKEAIKKDNEIDY
-614 SFVNMVNKNAVNIVA
+614 SFVNMVNKNADNIVA

-651 EESSHKFSIKGKLS
+651 EETSHKFSIKGKLS

-697 LEVDAETGEH
+697 LEVDADNGEH

-746 TEIFDARGTSYTIER
+746 TEILDARGTSYTIER

-793 SNGSQQSNVSEAS
+793 LNDSQQSNVSEAS
-806 ENGINNELSPSN
+806 ENVINNESLPSN

-913 AYYNGAK
+913 AYYNGSK

>member
-1 MNIKNIKNFREIDFK
+1 MDIKNIKNFREIDFK

-61 IKENET
+61 ISENEN
-67 TLENYNWTI
+67 TLVVYNETI
-76 ISLSPIMNMMQE
+76 NSLSPVMNMMQE
-88 VTDMSTNYMLDIK
+88 VTDMSTNYMIDI
-101 RALETGDY
+101 RSALVTGNY

-129 AAEKEKYKEQI
+129 AAERENSKEQI

-191 LTNKTNRYQ
+191 LANKTNRYQ
-200 ELIDNVNSDK
+200 ELIDNVNNDK

-271 ELEEEKIE
+271 ELEEVEENKE
-279 TPSDVIDAEFSE
+279 VLNDVIDAEFSE
-291 NKENNNDKKELKEEK
+291 NKENNNDTKELKEEK
-306 LENKESEEVDIPEE
+306 LENKESEEVNIPEE
-320 IEAINEE
+320 IEAINE
-327 EVEDLSK
+327 
-334 ADERTL
+334 
-340 MPKKPKVKDVSQ
+340 
-352 STNLYEIAE
+352 
-361 VIQQLN
+361 
-367 PNAEIRVA
+367 
-375 DMGLDSM
+375 
-382 ATQRFYSSVP
+382 
-392 VDQLVLPEGF
+392 
-402 YYNDK
+402 
-407 NGITNKHNTQTGMY
+407 
-421 CALEVEDLSK
+421 
-431 ADERTLMPKKLKV
+431 
-444 KDVSQSTNLYEIA
+444 
-457 EVIQQLNPNAEIR
+457 
-470 VADMGLDSMATQRF
+470 
-484 YSSVPVDQLVLPEG
+484 
-498 FYYNDKNGITNKHNT
+498 
-513 QTGMYCALEVEDLSK
+513 
-528 ADERTLMPKKPK
+528 
-540 VKDVSQSTNLYEI
+540 
-553 AEEVE
+553 EEVE

-586 KVSDKLMGEIKDTI
+586 KVSDKLMSEINDTI
-600 NEKEAIEKDNELDY
+600 NEKEAIKKDNELDY
-614 SFVNMVNKNAVNIVA
+614 SFVNMVNKNADNTVAYNGPSTKDIVKANEKDNALDYSFVNMVNKNADNIVA

-707 ERVRTSLAVQDG
+707 ERVRTSLAVKDG

-746 TEIFDARGTSYTIER
+746 TEIFDARGTSYIIER

-793 SNGSQQSNVSEAS
+793 LNDSQQSNVSEAS
-806 ENGINNELSPSN
+806 ENVINNESLPSN

-836 FVPPMEVPVGA
+836 FVPPMEIPTQVEEKDALAEDNYKFVPPMEVPVGA
-847 EEISNN
+847 EEISND
-853 DILRSVEENDTD
+853 DILKSVKENDTD
-865 TLVVDDDMFVP
+865 TLVVDDDIFVP

-913 AYYNGAK
+913 AYYNGSK

>member
-1 MNIKNIKNFREIDFK
+1 MDIKNIKNWREIDFK

-61 IKENET
+61 ISENEN
-67 TLENYNWTI
+67 TLEVYNATI
-76 ISLSPIMNMMQE
+76 NSLSPVMNMMQE
-88 VTDMSTNYMLDIK
+88 VTDMSTNYMLDIR
-101 RALETGDY
+101 RALETGNY

-121 NVEVNKVL
+121 NVEVSKVL
-129 AAEKEKYKEQI
+129 AAERENSKEQI

-191 LTNKTNRYQ
+191 LINKTNRYQ
-200 ELIDNVNSDK
+200 ELIDNVNNDK

-271 ELEEEKIE
+271 ELEEVEENKE
-279 TPSDVIDAEFSE
+279 VLNDVIDAEFSE
-291 NKENNNDKKELKEEK
+291 NKENNNDTKELKEEK
-306 LENKESEEVDIPEE
+306 LENKESEEVNIPEE
-320 IEAINEE
+320 IEAINE
-327 EVEDLSK
+327 
-334 ADERTL
+334 
-340 MPKKPKVKDVSQ
+340 
-352 STNLYEIAE
+352 
-361 VIQQLN
+361 
-367 PNAEIRVA
+367 
-375 DMGLDSM
+375 
-382 ATQRFYSSVP
+382 
-392 VDQLVLPEGF
+392 
-402 YYNDK
+402 
-407 NGITNKHNTQTGMY
+407 
-421 CALEVEDLSK
+421 
-431 ADERTLMPKKLKV
+431 
-444 KDVSQSTNLYEIA
+444 
-457 EVIQQLNPNAEIR
+457 
-470 VADMGLDSMATQRF
+470 
-484 YSSVPVDQLVLPEG
+484 
-498 FYYNDKNGITNKHNT
+498 
-513 QTGMYCALEVEDLSK
+513 
-528 ADERTLMPKKPK
+528 
-540 VKDVSQSTNLYEI
+540 
-553 AEEVE
+553 EEVE

-586 KVSDKLMGEIKDTI
+586 KVSDKLMSEINDTI
-600 NEKEAIEKDNELDY
+600 NEKEAIKKDNELDY
-614 SFVNMVNKNAVNIVA
+614 SFVNMVNKNADNTVA

-707 ERVRTSLAVQDG
+707 ERVRTSLAVKDG

-746 TEIFDARGTSYTIER
+746 TEIFDARGTSYIIER

-793 SNGSQQSNVSEAS
+793 LNDSQQSNVSEAS
-806 ENGINNELSPSN
+806 ENVINNESLPSN

-836 FVPPMEVPVGA
+836 FVPPMEIPTQVEEKDALAEDNYKFVPPMEVPVGA
-847 EEISNN
+847 EEISND
-853 DILRSVEENDTD
+853 DILKSVEENDTD

-900 LVNDINAVNVGSG
+900 LVNDINAVNIGSG
-913 AYYNGAK
+913 AYYNGSK